1 MAESVELPSR
11 LAILPFRNKVL
22 LPGAIIR
29 IRCTSPS
36 SVKLVE
42 QELWQRE
49 EKGLIGILPVRDAAA
64 ASSSETASVG
74 PTLSQGKTRL
84 GSDSSERSS
93 KTQASTS
100 SDNVK
105 LDGKHQ
111 QEVFHWHNRG
121 VAARALHLSRGVE
134 KPSGRV
140 TYIVVLEGLCRFNL
154 NELITRGTY
163 YTARVSPLE
172 MTNAVSLISVLNYFL
187 SLDILL
193 ELEQVDQDP
202 DFIAL
207 SRQFKATA
215 MELISVL
222 EQKQKTGGKT
232 KVLLE
237 TVPVH
242 KLADIFVA
250 SFEISFEEQLSMLDS
265 VDLKVRLSKA
275 TELVD
280 RHLQSIRVAEKITQK
295 VEGQLS
301 KSQKEFLLR
310 QQTKM
315 RSAIRLCLMLNIY
328 KCVANFLAKMV
339 SHQAALETQWMT
351 YPPGLRNRLL
361 GDLVGAVSMRA
372 IKEEL
377 GDNDDDEDDVAAL
390 ERKMQSAGMPSN
402 IWKHAQR
409 ELRRLKKMQ
418 PQQPGYNSSR
428 VYLEL
433 LADLPWQTVS
443 EEHELDL
450 KAAKEHLDNDHY
462 GLVKIKQRI
471 IEYLAVR
478 KLKPDARGP
487 VLCFVG
493 PPGVGKTSLASS
505 IAAALGRKFVRISLG
520 GIKDEADIRGH
531 RRTYIGSMPG
541 RLIDGIKRVGVCNPV
556 MLLDEIDKTGSDVRG
571 DPAAALLEV
580 LDPEQNN
587 TFNDHYL
594 NVPFDLS
601 KVIFVATANRMQPIP
616 PPLLDRMEVIELP
629 GYTPE
634 EKLRIAMQYLIPR
647 VLDQHG
653 LSSEFLQIPEGMVKL
668 VIQRYT
674 REAGVRNLE
683 RNLAALARAAAVRVV
698 EQEQAVPLRKDMHQL
713 ASPLLDNRL
722 AEGAE
727 LEMEVIP
734 MNENKHEISNTFSI
748 ASPLVV
754 DEPMLEKVLG
764 PPRFDDK
771 EAAERVAS
779 PGISVGLVWTAFG
792 GEVQFV
798 EATATAGK
806 GELHLT
812 GQLGDVIKESAQ
824 IALTWVRARATD
836 LKLAAANETNFLKGR
851 DVHIHFPAGAVPK
864 DGPSAGVTLVT
875 ALVSLF
881 SQKRVR
887 ADTAMT
893 GEMTLRGLVLP
904 VGGIKDKFYVVVS
917 VLAANANTFAVIV
930 FSYIIYR
937 AKLLGMLFDSLMPN
951 SVQFLKKFKSCCKM
965 ECGDW
970 KILAAHR
977 YGIKRVILPERNLK
991 DLVEVPAAVLGSL
1004 EVMFLFEA
1012 YCLSALSVHVEQRF
1026 TGLLWNCS
1034 ILPAKQMEDVLEQ
1047 AFEGG
1052 CPWRQHSKL

>member
-1 MAESVELPSR
+1 MVESVELPSR
-11 LAILPFRNKVL
+11 LGILPFRNKVL

-29 IRCTSPS
+29 IRCTSSS

-49 EKGLIGILPVRDAAA
+49 EKGLIGILPVRDDADAPA
-64 ASSSETASVG
+64 IV
-74 PTLSQGKTRL
+74 PVLSQGV
-84 GSDSSERSS
+84 GSDSGDRSS
-93 KTQASTS
+93 RVQSGTS
-100 SDNVK
+100 DSQRV
-105 LDGKHQ
+105 DGKNH
-111 QEVFHWHNRG
+111 QEVIQWHSRG
-121 VAARALHLSRGVE
+121 VAARALQLSRGVE

-140 TYIVVLEGLCRFNL
+140 TYTVVLEGLCRFTVQ
-154 NELITRGTY
+154 ELSTRGTY
-163 YTARVSPLE
+163 YTARISPSE
-172 MTNAVSLISVLNYFL
+172 MTKA
-187 SLDILL
+187 
-193 ELEQVDQDP
+193 EMEQVEQDP
-202 DFIAL
+202 DFISL

-222 EQKQKTGGKT
+222 EQKQKTGGRT

-250 SFEISFEEQLSMLDS
+250 SFEMSFEEQLSMLDS
-265 VDLKVRLSKA
+265 VDLRVRLSKA
-275 TELVD
+275 MELVD

-310 QQTKM
+310 QQ
-315 RSAIRLCLMLNIY
+315 
-328 KCVANFLAKMV
+328 
-339 SHQAALETQWMT
+339 
-351 YPPGLRNRLL
+351 
-361 GDLVGAVSMRA
+361 MRA

-377 GDNDDDEDDVAAL
+377 GDDDDEDDLVAL
-390 ERKMQSAGMPSN
+390 ERKMQSAEMPAN

-409 ELRRLKKMQ
+409 ELRSLKKMQ
-418 PQQPGYNSSR
+418 PQQPGYNSLR

-433 LADLPWQTVS
+433 LADLPWKKAT
-443 EEHELDL
+443 EENELDL
-450 KAAKEHLDNDHY
+450 KAAKERLDSDHY
-462 GLVKIKQRI
+462 GLVKVKQRI

-520 GIKDEADIRGH
+520 GVKDEADIRGH

-541 RLIDGIKRVGVCNPV
+541 RLIDGLKRVSVCNPV

-571 DPAAALLEV
+571 DPASALLEV
-580 LDPEQNN
+580 LDPEQNKK
-587 TFNDHYL
+587 FSDHYL

-601 KVIFVATANRMQPIP
+601 KVVFVATANRMQPIP

-634 EKLRIAMQYLIPR
+634 EKLKIAMHHLIPR
-647 VLDQHG
+647 VLEQHG
-653 LSSEFLQIPEGMVKL
+653 LSAEFLQIPEAMVKL
-668 VIQRYT
+668 VVQRYT

-698 EQEQAVPLRKDMHQL
+698 ERDQTVPLNKDVHQVS
-713 ASPLLDNRL
+713 SPLLENRL
-722 AEGAE
+722 SDGAE
-727 LEMEVIP
+727 VDMEVIP
-734 MNENKHEISNTFSI
+734 IGADHEIPNPLRI

-754 DEPMLEKVLG
+754 DEAMLEKVLG
-764 PPRFDDK
+764 PPRFDDR
-771 EAAERVAS
+771 EAAERVIS
-779 PGISVGLVWTAFG
+779 PGISVGLVWTAVG

-798 EATATAGK
+798 EATAMSGK

-836 LKLAAANETNFLKGR
+836 LKLASACESNLLEGR
-851 DVHIHFPAGAVPK
+851 DIHIHFPAGAVPK

-881 SQKRVR
+881 GQKRVR

-904 VGGIKDKFYVVVS
+904 VGGIKDK
-917 VLAANANTFAVIV
+917 
-930 FSYIIYR
+930 
-937 AKLLGMLFDSLMPN
+937 
-951 SVQFLKKFKSCCKM
+951 
-965 ECGDW
+965 
-970 KILAAHR
+970 ILAAHR

-991 DLVEVPAAVLGSL
+991 DLVEVPSGVLASL
-1004 EVMFLFEA
+1004 EI
-1012 YCLSALSVHVEQRF
+1012 
-1026 TGLLWNCS
+1026 LL
-1034 ILPAKQMEDVLEQ
+1034 AKRMEDVLEQ

-1052 CPWRQHSKL
+1052 CPWRLHSKL

>member
-49 EKGLIGILPVRDAAA
+49 EKGLIGILPVRDSAESATSGTA
-64 ASSSETASVG
+64 VSSGMSGE
-74 PTLSQGKTRL
+74 
-84 GSDSSERSS
+84 SDSH
-93 KTQASTS
+93 
-100 SDNVK
+100 K
-105 LDGKHQ
+105 LDSKNQ
-111 QEVFHWHNRG
+111 QEVIHWHDRG

-140 TYIVVLEGLCRFNL
+140 TYIVVLEGLCRFNVQ
-154 NELITRGTY
+154 ELSTRGTY
-163 YTARVSPLE
+163 YTARI
-172 MTNAVSLISVLNYFL
+172 T
-187 SLDILL
+187 SLDMTKGEL
-193 ELEQVDQDP
+193 ELIEQDQE
-202 DFIAL
+202 FVAL

-215 MELISVL
+215 MELISIL
-222 EQKQKTGGKT
+222 EQVKFEASFSLKYFPALLNFLKQKTGGRT

-237 TVPVH
+237 TVPIH

-265 VDLKVRLSKA
+265 VDVKVRLSKA

-310 QQTKM
+310 QQ
-315 RSAIRLCLMLNIY
+315 
-328 KCVANFLAKMV
+328 
-339 SHQAALETQWMT
+339 
-351 YPPGLRNRLL
+351 
-361 GDLVGAVSMRA
+361 MRA

-377 GDNDDDEDDVAAL
+377 GDNDDEEDDLVAL
-390 ERKMQSAGMPSN
+390 ERKMQGAGMPAS
-402 IWKHAQR
+402 IWKHALR

-433 LADLPWQTVS
+433 LADLPWEKAS
-443 EEHELDL
+443 PELELDL
-450 KAAKEHLDNDHY
+450 KAAKERLDADHY
-462 GLVKIKQRI
+462 GLLKVKQRI

-505 IAAALGRKFVRISLG
+505 IAAALGRKFIRISLG
-520 GIKDEADIRGH
+520 GVKDEADIRGH

-541 RLIDGIKRVGVCNPV
+541 RLVDGLKRVGVHNPV

-571 DPAAALLEV
+571 DPASALLEV
-580 LDPEQNN
+580 LDPEQNK

-634 EKLRIAMQYLIPR
+634 EKLKIAIRHLIPR

-653 LSSEFLQIPEGMVKL
+653 LSSDFLQIPEDMVKL

-683 RNLAALARAAAVRVV
+683 RNLAALARAAAVKVA
-698 EQEQAVPLRKDMHQL
+698 EQEHRVPFAKDVQRL
-713 ASPLLDNRL
+713 SSPLLDDKL
-722 AEGAE
+722 AESAE
-727 LEMEVIP
+727 VEMEVIP
-734 MNENKHEISNTFSI
+734 MGVNNHDISGAFRV
-748 ASPLVV
+748 ASPMVV
-754 DEPMLEKVLG
+754 DEPMVEKVLG
-764 PPRFDDK
+764 PPRYDDR
-771 EAAERVAS
+771 ETAERVAN
-779 PGISVGLVWTAFG
+779 PGVSVGLVWTAFG

-798 EATATAGK
+798 EATAMVGK
-806 GELHLT
+806 GDLHLT

-824 IALTWVRARATD
+824 IALTWVRARATE
-836 LKLAAANETNFLKGR
+836 LKLAISEETNLLEGR
-851 DVHIHFPAGAVPK
+851 DIHIHFPAGAVPK

-875 ALVSLF
+875 SLVSLF
-881 SQKRVR
+881 SKKRVR

-893 GEMTLRGLVLP
+893 GEMTLRGMVLP
-904 VGGIKDKFYVVVS
+904 VGGVKDKV
-917 VLAANANTFAVIV
+917 
-930 FSYIIYR
+930 
-937 AKLLGMLFDSLMPN
+937 
-951 SVQFLKKFKSCCKM
+951 
-965 ECGDW
+965 
-970 KILAAHR
+970 LAAHR

-991 DLVEVPAAVLGSL
+991 DLAEVPATVLSSL
-1004 EVMFLFEA
+1004 EI
-1012 YCLSALSVHVEQRF
+1012 
-1026 TGLLWNCS
+1026 
-1034 ILPAKQMEDVLEQ
+1034 ILAKRVEDVLDQ

-1052 CPWRQHSKL
+1052 CPWRQQSKL

>member
-11 LAILPFRNKVL
+11 LGILPFRNKVL

-49 EKGLIGILPVRDAAA
+49 EKGLIGILPVRDAA
-64 ASSSETASVG
+64 ETTTAIG
-74 PTLSQGKTRL
+74 PVLSQDV

-93 KTQASTS
+93 RVHVGASDS
-100 SDNVK
+100 HRLDVK
-105 LDGKHQ
+105 NQ
-111 QEVFHWHNRG
+111 QENMHWHTRG

-140 TYIVVLEGLCRFNL
+140 TYIVVLEGLCRFSVQ
-154 NELITRGTY
+154 ELSTRGTY
-163 YTARVSPLE
+163 YTARISPLE
-172 MTNAVSLISVLNYFL
+172 MTKA
-187 SLDILL
+187 
-193 ELEQVDQDP
+193 EMEQVGQDP
-202 DFIAL
+202 DFMTL
-207 SRQFKATA
+207 SRQFKAAAT
-215 MELISVL
+215 ELISVL
-222 EQKQKTGGKT
+222 EQKQKTEGRT

-310 QQTKM
+310 QQ
-315 RSAIRLCLMLNIY
+315 
-328 KCVANFLAKMV
+328 
-339 SHQAALETQWMT
+339 
-351 YPPGLRNRLL
+351 
-361 GDLVGAVSMRA
+361 MRA

-433 LADLPWQTVS
+433 LADLPWQKAS

-450 KAAKEHLDNDHY
+450 KAAKEHLDSDHY
-462 GLVKIKQRI
+462 GLVKVKQRI

-493 PPGVGKTSLASS
+493 PPGVGKTSLALS
-505 IAAALGRKFVRISLG
+505 IAAALGRKFIRISLG
-520 GIKDEADIRGH
+520 GVKDEADIRGH

-541 RLIDGIKRVGVCNPV
+541 RLIDGLKRVAVCNPV

-571 DPAAALLEV
+571 DPASALLEV

-587 TFNDHYL
+587 AFNDHYL

-601 KVIFVATANRMQPIP
+601 KVVFVATANRLQPIP

-634 EKLRIAMQYLIPR
+634 EKLKIAMRHLIPR
-647 VLDQHG
+647 VLEQHG
-653 LSSEFLQIPEGMVKL
+653 LSSELLQIPEAMVKH

-683 RNLAALARAAAVRVV
+683 RSLAALARAAAVRVA
-698 EQEQAVPLRKDMHQL
+698 EQEQAVPLSKDVHRL
-713 ASPLLDNRL
+713 ASPLLENRL
-722 AEGAE
+722 ADGGEV
-727 LEMEVIP
+727 EMEVIP
-734 MNENKHEISNTFSI
+734 MAVNNHEISSAFRI

-754 DEPMLEKVLG
+754 DEAMLEKVLG
-764 PPRFDDK
+764 PPRFDDR
-771 EAAERVAS
+771 EAAERVAT
-779 PGISVGLVWTAFG
+779 PGVSVGLVWTAFG

-798 EATATAGK
+798 EATATVGK

-836 LKLAAANETNFLKGR
+836 LKLAASEGISLLEGR

-881 SQKRVR
+881 SQKRMR

-904 VGGIKDKFYVVVS
+904 VGGVKD
-917 VLAANANTFAVIV
+917 
-930 FSYIIYR
+930 
-937 AKLLGMLFDSLMPN
+937 
-951 SVQFLKKFKSCCKM
+951 
-965 ECGDW
+965 

-977 YGIKRVILPERNLK
+977 CGVKRVILPERNLK
-991 DLVEVPAAVLGSL
+991 DLVEVPTEVLANM
-1004 EVMFLFEA
+1004 EI
-1012 YCLSALSVHVEQRF
+1012 
-1026 TGLLWNCS
+1026 LL
-1034 ILPAKQMEDVLEQ
+1034 AKQMEDVLEQ

>member
-1 MAESVELPSR
+1 S
-11 LAILPFRNKVL
+11 
-22 LPGAIIR
+22 
-29 IRCTSPS
+29 
-36 SVKLVE
+36 
-42 QELWQRE
+42 
-49 EKGLIGILPVRDAAA
+49 
-64 ASSSETASVG
+64 
-74 PTLSQGKTRL
+74 
-84 GSDSSERSS
+84 
-93 KTQASTS
+93 
-100 SDNVK
+100 
-105 LDGKHQ
+105 
-111 QEVFHWHNRG
+111 RG

-140 TYIVVLEGLCRFNL
+140 TYIVVLEGLCRFSVQ
-154 NELITRGTY
+154 ELSKRGMY
-163 YTARVSPLE
+163 YTARISPAE
-172 MTNAVSLISVLNYFL
+172 MTKT
-187 SLDILL
+187 
-193 ELEQVDQDP
+193 EMEQVEHDP
-202 DFIAL
+202 DFVTL

-215 MELISVL
+215 MELISIL
-222 EQKQKTGGKT
+222 EQKQKTGGRT
-232 KVLLE
+232 KALLE

-250 SFEISFEEQLSMLDS
+250 SFEISFEEQLCMLDS
-265 VDLKVRLSKA
+265 VDLKVRLLKA

-310 QQTKM
+310 QQ
-315 RSAIRLCLMLNIY
+315 
-328 KCVANFLAKMV
+328 
-339 SHQAALETQWMT
+339 
-351 YPPGLRNRLL
+351 
-361 GDLVGAVSMRA
+361 MRA

-402 IWKHAQR
+402 VWKHAQR

-428 VYLEL
+428 AYLEL
-433 LADLPWQTVS
+433 LAELPWQNASEVS
-443 EEHELDL
+443 ELDL
-450 KAAKEHLDNDHY
+450 KAAKERLDNDHY
-462 GLVKIKQRI
+462 GLVKVKQRI

-505 IAAALGRKFVRISLG
+505 IAAALGRKFIRISLG
-520 GIKDEADIRGH
+520 GVKDEADIRGH

-541 RLIDGIKRVGVCNPV
+541 RLIDGLKKVGVCNPV

-571 DPAAALLEV
+571 DPASALLEV
-580 LDPEQNN
+580 LDPEQNG
-587 TFNDHYL
+587 TFNDQYPSLGSLASFYSYL

-601 KVIFVATANRMQPIP
+601 KVIFVATANRAQPIP
-616 PPLLDRMEVIELP
+616 APLLDRMEVIELP

-634 EKLRIAMQYLIPR
+634 EKLRIAMRHLIPR

-653 LSSEFLQIPEGMVKL
+653 LSSDFLQIPEDAVKL
-668 VIQRYT
+668 IIQRYT

-683 RNLAALARAAAVRVV
+683 RHLAALARAAAVRLA
-698 EQEQAVPLRKDMHQL
+698 EQDQTVPLSKDVQRL
-713 ASPLLDNRL
+713 ATPLLENRL
-722 AEGAE
+722 SEGAE
-727 LEMEVIP
+727 MEMEVIP
-734 MNENKHEISNTFSI
+734 IGENGHEISNGFRA
-748 ASPLVV
+748 ASLVV
-754 DEPMLEKVLG
+754 DEAMLEKVLG

-779 PGISVGLVWTAFG
+779 PGITVGLVWTTFG

-798 EATATAGK
+798 EATSMAGK

-824 IALTWVRARATD
+824 IALTWVRARATN
-836 LKLAAANETNFLKGR
+836 LKSADGQEISLLEGK
-851 DVHIHFPAGAVPK
+851 DIHIHFPAGAVPK

-875 ALVSLF
+875 TLVSLF
-881 SQKRVR
+881 SQQRVR

-904 VGGIKDKFYVVVS
+904 VGGIKD
-917 VLAANANTFAVIV
+917 
-930 FSYIIYR
+930 
-937 AKLLGMLFDSLMPN
+937 
-951 SVQFLKKFKSCCKM
+951 
-965 ECGDW
+965 

-991 DLVEVPAAVLGSL
+991 DLVEVPATVLASL
-1004 EVMFLFEA
+1004 EI
-1012 YCLSALSVHVEQRF
+1012 
-1026 TGLLWNCS
+1026 LL
-1034 ILPAKQMEDVLEQ
+1034 AKTMEDVLEQ

-1052 CPWRQHSKL
+1052 SPWKQHSRL

>member
-1 MAESVELPSR
+1 MAESVELPGR
-11 LAILPFRNKVL
+11 LGILPFRNKVL

-49 EKGLIGILPVRDAAA
+49 EKGLIGILPVRDAA
-64 ASSSETASVG
+64 ETAAAVV
-74 PTLSQGKTRL
+74 PMLSQGV
-84 GSDSSERSS
+84 GSDSGERS
-93 KTQASTS
+93 TRVQVGTS
-100 SDNVK
+100 DSQRLDVK
-105 LDGKHQ
+105 NQ
-111 QEVFHWHNRG
+111 QENIQWHPRG

-140 TYIVVLEGLCRFNL
+140 TYTVILEGLCRFSVQ
-154 NELITRGTY
+154 ELSTRGTY
-163 YTARVSPLE
+163 YTARISPLE
-172 MTNAVSLISVLNYFL
+172 MTKT
-187 SLDILL
+187 
-193 ELEQVDQDP
+193 EMEQVEQDP
-202 DFIAL
+202 DFITL

-222 EQKQKTGGKT
+222 EQKQKTGGRT

-275 TELVD
+275 TEIVD

-310 QQTKM
+310 QQ
-315 RSAIRLCLMLNIY
+315 
-328 KCVANFLAKMV
+328 
-339 SHQAALETQWMT
+339 
-351 YPPGLRNRLL
+351 
-361 GDLVGAVSMRA
+361 MRA

-433 LADLPWQTVS
+433 LADLPWQNAS
-443 EEHELDL
+443 EELELDL
-450 KAAKEHLDNDHY
+450 KAAKEHLDSDHY
-462 GLVKIKQRI
+462 GLVKVKQRI

-520 GIKDEADIRGH
+520 GVKDEADIRGH

-541 RLIDGIKRVGVCNPV
+541 RLIEGLKRVAVCNPV
-556 MLLDEIDKTGSDVRG
+556 MLLDEIDKTGVDVRG
-571 DPAAALLEV
+571 DPASALLEV
-580 LDPEQNN
+580 LDPEQNR

-601 KVIFVATANRMQPIP
+601 KVVFVATANRVQPIP

-634 EKLRIAMQYLIPR
+634 EKLKIAMRHLIPR

-653 LSSEFLQIPEGMVKL
+653 LSSEFLQIPEDMVKL

-683 RNLAALARAAAVRVV
+683 RNLAALARAAAVRVA
-698 EQEQAVPLRKDMHQL
+698 EQEQAVPLSKDVHQL
-713 ASPLLDNRL
+713 GSPLLENRL
-722 AEGAE
+722 ADADGGEV
-727 LEMEVIP
+727 EMEVIP
-734 MNENKHEISNTFSI
+734 MSVNNHEISNTFRI

-754 DEPMLEKVLG
+754 DEAMLEKVLG

-771 EAAERVAS
+771 ETAERVAS
-779 PGISVGLVWTAFG
+779 PGVSVGLVWTTFG

-798 EATATAGK
+798 EATAMVGN

-824 IALTWVRARATD
+824 IALTWVRARAAD
-836 LKLAAANETNFLKGR
+836 LKLAASEDISILEGR
-851 DVHIHFPAGAVPK
+851 DIHIHFPAGAVPK

-881 SQKRVR
+881 SQRRVR

-893 GEMTLRGLVLP
+893 GEITLRGLVLP
-904 VGGIKDKFYVVVS
+904 VGGVKDK
-917 VLAANANTFAVIV
+917 
-930 FSYIIYR
+930 
-937 AKLLGMLFDSLMPN
+937 
-951 SVQFLKKFKSCCKM
+951 
-965 ECGDW
+965 
-970 KILAAHR
+970 
-977 YGIKRVILPERNLK
+977 
-991 DLVEVPAAVLGSL
+991 
-1004 EVMFLFEA
+1004 
-1012 YCLSALSVHVEQRF
+1012 
-1026 TGLLWNCS
+1026 
-1034 ILPAKQMEDVLEQ
+1034 
-1047 AFEGG
+1047 
-1052 CPWRQHSKL
+1052 

>member
-49 EKGLIGILPVRDAAA
+49 EKGLIGVLPVRD
-64 ASSSETASVG
+64 SEAVLVGSVLSPG
-74 PTLSQGKTRL
+74 MGNDSGERSLKAPAETLS
-84 GSDSSERSS
+84 DSH
-93 KTQASTS
+93 KQ
-100 SDNVK
+100 
-105 LDGKHQ
+105 DGKNQ
-111 QEVFHWHNRG
+111 QDLIHWHNRG

-140 TYIVVLEGLCRFNL
+140 TYIVVLEGLCRFSVQDL
-154 NELITRGTY
+154 SARGTY
-163 YTARVSPLE
+163 YVARISRLD
-172 MTNAVSLISVLNYFL
+172 MTKAEF
-187 SLDILL
+187 
-193 ELEQVDQDP
+193 EQAEQDP
-202 DFIAL
+202 DLISL

-222 EQKQKTGGKT
+222 EQKQKTVGRT

-242 KLADIFVA
+242 RLADIFVA

-275 TELVD
+275 TELVE

-301 KSQKEFLLR
+301 KSQKEYLLR
-310 QQTKM
+310 QQ
-315 RSAIRLCLMLNIY
+315 
-328 KCVANFLAKMV
+328 
-339 SHQAALETQWMT
+339 
-351 YPPGLRNRLL
+351 
-361 GDLVGAVSMRA
+361 MRA

-377 GDNDDDEDDVAAL
+377 GDNDDDEDDLVAL
-390 ERKMQSAGMPSN
+390 ERKMQSAGMPPN

-409 ELRRLKKMQ
+409 ELRRLRKMQ
-418 PQQPGYNSSR
+418 PQQPGYSSSR
-428 VYLEL
+428 GYLEL
-433 LADLPWQTVS
+433 LADLPWQKVS
-443 EEHELDL
+443 EESELDL
-450 KAAKEHLDNDHY
+450 RAAKERLDSDHY
-462 GLVKIKQRI
+462 GLVKVKQRI

-505 IAAALGRKFVRISLG
+505 IAAALNRKFVRISLG
-520 GIKDEADIRGH
+520 GVKDEADIRGH

-541 RLIDGIKRVGVCNPV
+541 RLIDGLKRVAVSNPV

-571 DPAAALLEV
+571 DPASALLEV
-580 LDPEQNN
+580 LDPEQNK

-601 KVIFVATANRMQPIP
+601 KVIFVATANRIQPIP

-634 EKLRIAMQYLIPR
+634 EKLKIAMKHLIPR

-653 LSSEFLQIPEGMVKL
+653 LSSDYLQIPEDIVKL

-683 RNLAALARAAAVRVV
+683 RSLAALARDAAVKVAG
-698 EQEQAVPLRKDMHQL
+698 QETMQL
-713 ASPLLDNRL
+713 SKGVNPIAAPLLDTRL
-722 AEGAE
+722 SDGAE
-727 LEMEVIP
+727 VEMEVIP
-734 MNENKHEISNTFSI
+734 MGVNGNEISNALRSTP
-748 ASPLVV
+748 ALVV
-754 DEPMLEKVLG
+754 DEAMLEKVLG
-764 PPRFDDK
+764 PPRFDDR
-771 EAAERVAS
+771 ETAERVAT
-779 PGISVGLVWTAFG
+779 PGVSVGLVWTSFG

-798 EATATAGK
+798 EATTMVGK
-806 GELHLT
+806 GDLHLT

-824 IALTWVRARATD
+824 IALTWVRARAAD
-836 LKLAAANETNFLKGR
+836 LKLASPNEINLLENR
-851 DVHIHFPAGAVPK
+851 DIHIHFPAGAVPK

-875 ALVSLF
+875 SLVSLF
-881 SQKRVR
+881 SQRKVR

-904 VGGIKDKFYVVVS
+904 VGGIKDKV
-917 VLAANANTFAVIV
+917 
-930 FSYIIYR
+930 
-937 AKLLGMLFDSLMPN
+937 
-951 SVQFLKKFKSCCKM
+951 
-965 ECGDW
+965 
-970 KILAAHR
+970 LAAHR

-991 DLVEVPAAVLGSL
+991 DLVEVPPAILSGMEIVL
-1004 EVMFLFEA
+1004 
-1012 YCLSALSVHVEQRF
+1012 
-1026 TGLLWNCS
+1026 
-1034 ILPAKQMEDVLEQ
+1034 AKRMEDVLEQ
-1047 AFEGG
+1047 AFEDE
-1052 CPWRQHSKL
+1052 CPWKHRRSKL

>member
-1 MAESVELPSR
+1 MAESVELPGR
-11 LAILPFRNKVL
+11 LAILPFRNQVL
-22 LPGAIIR
+22 LPGAFIR
-29 IRCTSPS
+29 IRCTSHT

-49 EKGLIGILPVRDAAA
+49 EKGLIGILPVRDAAEMT
-64 ASSSETASVG
+64 SMDSV
-74 PTLSQGKTRL
+74 LSQGVASEC
-84 GSDSSERSS
+84 GERSS
-93 KTQASTS
+93 KVQINTS
-100 SDNVK
+100 DALKV
-105 LDGKHQ
+105 DGKNHP
-111 QEVFHWHNRG
+111 EVIHWHKRG

-140 TYIVVLEGLCRFNL
+140 TYIVVLEGLCRFNVDEL
-154 NELITRGTY
+154 NTRGPY
-163 YTARVSPLE
+163 CTAKISPLE
-172 MTNAVSLISVLNYFL
+172 MTKA
-187 SLDILL
+187 
-193 ELEQVDQDP
+193 EMEQVEQDP
-202 DFIAL
+202 EFVTL

-222 EQKQKTGGKT
+222 EQKQKTGGRI

-237 TVPVH
+237 TLPLH

-250 SFEISFEEQLSMLDS
+250 SFEMSLEEQLSMLDS
-265 VDLKVRLSKA
+265 VDPKVRLSKA

-310 QQTKM
+310 QQ
-315 RSAIRLCLMLNIY
+315 
-328 KCVANFLAKMV
+328 
-339 SHQAALETQWMT
+339 
-351 YPPGLRNRLL
+351 
-361 GDLVGAVSMRA
+361 MRA

-377 GDNDDDEDDVAAL
+377 GDNDDDEDDLAAL

-433 LADLPWQTVS
+433 LADLPWQKAS
-443 EEHELDL
+443 EEQELDL
-450 KAAKEHLDNDHY
+450 KAAKDRLDSDHY
-462 GLVKIKQRI
+462 GLVKVKQRI

-505 IAAALGRKFVRISLG
+505 IASALGRKFVRISLG
-520 GIKDEADIRGH
+520 GVKDEADIRGH

-541 RLIDGIKRVGVCNPV
+541 RLIDGLKRVGVCNPV

-571 DPAAALLEV
+571 DPASALLEV
-580 LDPEQNN
+580 LDLEQNKS
-587 TFNDHYL
+587 FNDHYL
-594 NVPFDLS
+594 NVPYDLS
-601 KVIFVATANRMQPIP
+601 KVIFVATANRAQPIP

-629 GYTPE
+629 GYTAE
-634 EKLRIAMQYLIPR
+634 EKLRIAMQHLIPR

-653 LSSEFLQIPEGMVKL
+653 LSSEYLQIPEAMVKL
-668 VIQRYT
+668 VIERYT

-683 RNLAALARAAAVRVV
+683 RNLAALARAAAVRVA
-698 EQEQAVPLRKDMHQL
+698 EQEQAVSISKDVQKL

-727 LEMEVIP
+727 MEMEVLPIGV
-734 MNENKHEISNTFSI
+734 NNHEISNTFKIS
-748 ASPLVV
+748 SLLVV
-754 DEPMLEKVLG
+754 DEAMLEKILG
-764 PPRFDDK
+764 PPRFDDQ
-771 EAAERVAS
+771 EAADRVAT
-779 PGISVGLVWTAFG
+779 PGVSVGLVWTTFG

-798 EATATAGK
+798 EATAMVGT

-824 IALTWVRARATD
+824 IALTWVRARVAD
-836 LKLAAANETNFLKGR
+836 LKLAAAEETNLLQGR
-851 DVHIHFPAGAVPK
+851 DIHIHFPAGAVPK

-881 SQKRVR
+881 SQKSVR

-904 VGGIKDKFYVVVS
+904 VGGIKDK
-917 VLAANANTFAVIV
+917 
-930 FSYIIYR
+930 
-937 AKLLGMLFDSLMPN
+937 
-951 SVQFLKKFKSCCKM
+951 
-965 ECGDW
+965 
-970 KILAAHR
+970 ILAAHR
-977 YGIKRVILPERNLK
+977 HGIKRVILPERNLK
-991 DLVEVPAAVLGSL
+991 DLVEVPASVLSSL
-1004 EVMFLFEA
+1004 EVL
-1012 YCLSALSVHVEQRF
+1012 V
-1026 TGLLWNCS
+1026 
-1034 ILPAKQMEDVLEQ
+1034 AKRMEDVLEH
-1047 AFEGG
+1047 AFDGG
-1052 CPWRQHSKL
+1052 SPWRQHKIRTKFLKSNI

>member
-1 MAESVELPSR
+1 MTESVELPSR

-29 IRCTSPS
+29 IRCTSTS

-49 EKGLIGILPVRDAAA
+49 EKGLIGILSVRDAAEVK
-64 ASSSETASVG
+64 SIG
-74 PTLSQGKTRL
+74 PTISQGT
-84 GSDSSERSS
+84 DSQEQSS
-93 KTQASTS
+93 KIQIGS
-100 SDNVK
+100 SDAHRSDAKN
-105 LDGKHQ
+105 Q
-111 QEVFHWHNRG
+111 SEVVHWHTRG

-140 TYIVVLEGLCRFNL
+140 TYIVVLEGLCRFSVQ
-154 NELITRGTY
+154 ELSIRGPY
-163 YTARVSPLE
+163 HTARISSLE
-172 MTNAVSLISVLNYFL
+172 MTKAEM
-187 SLDILL
+187 
-193 ELEQVDQDP
+193 ELDP

-207 SRQFKATA
+207 SLQFKATA
-215 MELISVL
+215 VELISVL
-222 EQKQKTGGKT
+222 EQKQKTSGRT
-232 KVLLE
+232 KILLE

-242 KLADIFVA
+242 KLADVFVA
-250 SFEISFEEQLSMLDS
+250 SFEMSFEEQLSMLDS
-265 VDLKVRLSKA
+265 VDIKVRLSKA

-310 QQTKM
+310 QQ
-315 RSAIRLCLMLNIY
+315 
-328 KCVANFLAKMV
+328 
-339 SHQAALETQWMT
+339 
-351 YPPGLRNRLL
+351 
-361 GDLVGAVSMRA
+361 MRA

-377 GDNDDDEDDVAAL
+377 GDNDDDEDDLAAL
-390 ERKMQSAGMPSN
+390 ERKMQSAGMPQN
-402 IWKHAQR
+402 IWNHAHR

-418 PQQPGYNSSR
+418 PQQPGYNSSC

-433 LADLPWQTVS
+433 LADLPWQKTS
-443 EEHELDL
+443 DEHELDL
-450 KAAKEHLDNDHY
+450 RAARERMDSDHY
-462 GLVKIKQRI
+462 GLVKVKQRI
-471 IEYLAVR
+471 VEYLAVR

-520 GIKDEADIRGH
+520 GVKDEADIRGH

-541 RLIDGIKRVGVCNPV
+541 RLIEGLKRVAVCNPV

-571 DPAAALLEV
+571 DPASALLEV
-580 LDPEQNN
+580 LDPEQNQ

-601 KVIFVATANRMQPIP
+601 KVVFVATANRVQPIP
-616 PPLLDRMEVIELP
+616 PPLRDRMEVIELP

-634 EKLRIAMQYLIPR
+634 EKLKIAMRHLIPR

-653 LSSEFLQIPEGMVKL
+653 LNAKFLQIPEAMVKL

-683 RNLAALARAAAVRVV
+683 RNLAALARAAAVIFA
-698 EQEQAVPLRKDMHQL
+698 EQEQSVSLNKGMQRIAT
-713 ASPLLDNRL
+713 PLLENRL
-722 AEGAE
+722 ADGVDV
-727 LEMEVIP
+727 EMEVIP
-734 MNENKHEISNTFSI
+734 MGVNTHDISNEFRI
-748 ASPLVV
+748 ASALVV
-754 DEPMLEKVLG
+754 DEAMLEKVLG

-771 EAAERVAS
+771 ETAERVANA
-779 PGISVGLVWTAFG
+779 GVSVGLVWTAFG

-798 EATATAGK
+798 EATAMAGK

-824 IALTWVRARATD
+824 IALTWVRARETD
-836 LKLAAANETNFLKGR
+836 LKLAAAEQNNLLQGR
-851 DVHIHFPAGAVPK
+851 DIHIHFPAGAVPK

-904 VGGIKDKFYVVVS
+904 VGGIKDK
-917 VLAANANTFAVIV
+917 
-930 FSYIIYR
+930 
-937 AKLLGMLFDSLMPN
+937 
-951 SVQFLKKFKSCCKM
+951 
-965 ECGDW
+965 
-970 KILAAHR
+970 ILAAHR

-991 DLVEVPAAVLGSL
+991 DLVEVPSQVLASL
-1004 EVMFLFEA
+1004 EI
-1012 YCLSALSVHVEQRF
+1012 
-1026 TGLLWNCS
+1026 LL
-1034 ILPAKQMEDVLEQ
+1034 AKRMEDVLEQ
-1047 AFEGG
+1047 AFDGG
-1052 CPWRQHSKL
+1052 CPWKQHSKL

>member
-1 MAESVELPSR
+1 MADSVELPSR

-49 EKGLIGILPVRDAAA
+49 EKGLIGILPVQDTA
-64 ASSSETASVG
+64 EASVG
-74 PTLSQGKTRL
+74 SMLSQGV
-84 GSDSSERSS
+84 GSESGGDRSS
-93 KTQASTS
+93 KTQVGATS
-100 SDNVK
+100 ESLKV
-105 LDGKHQ
+105 DGKNQ
-111 QEVFHWHNRG
+111 QEVIRWHNRG

-140 TYIVVLEGLCRFNL
+140 TYIVVLEGLCRFSVQ
-154 NELITRGTY
+154 ELSKRGMY
-163 YTARVSPLE
+163 YTARISPAE
-172 MTNAVSLISVLNYFL
+172 MTKT
-187 SLDILL
+187 
-193 ELEQVDQDP
+193 EMEQVEHDP
-202 DFIAL
+202 DFVTL

-215 MELISVL
+215 MELISIL
-222 EQKQKTGGKT
+222 EQKQKTGGRT
-232 KVLLE
+232 KALLE

-250 SFEISFEEQLSMLDS
+250 SFEISFEEQLCMLDS
-265 VDLKVRLSKA
+265 VDLKVRLLKA

-310 QQTKM
+310 QQ
-315 RSAIRLCLMLNIY
+315 
-328 KCVANFLAKMV
+328 
-339 SHQAALETQWMT
+339 
-351 YPPGLRNRLL
+351 
-361 GDLVGAVSMRA
+361 MRA

-402 IWKHAQR
+402 VWKHAQR

-428 VYLEL
+428 AYLEL
-433 LADLPWQTVS
+433 LAELPWQNASEVS
-443 EEHELDL
+443 ELDL
-450 KAAKEHLDNDHY
+450 KAAKERLDNDHY
-462 GLVKIKQRI
+462 GLVKVKQRI

-505 IAAALGRKFVRISLG
+505 IAAALGRKFIRISLG
-520 GIKDEADIRGH
+520 GVKDEADIRGH

-541 RLIDGIKRVGVCNPV
+541 RLIDGLKKVGVCNPV

-571 DPAAALLEV
+571 DPASALLEV
-580 LDPEQNN
+580 LDPEQNG

-601 KVIFVATANRMQPIP
+601 KVIFVATANRAQPIP
-616 PPLLDRMEVIELP
+616 APLLDRMEVIELP

-634 EKLRIAMQYLIPR
+634 EKLRIAMRHLIPR

-653 LSSEFLQIPEGMVKL
+653 LSSDFLQIPEDAVKL
-668 VIQRYT
+668 IIQRYT

-683 RNLAALARAAAVRVV
+683 RHLAALARAAAVRLA
-698 EQEQAVPLRKDMHQL
+698 EQDQTVPLSKDVQ
-713 ASPLLDNRL
+713 RL
-722 AEGAE
+722 A
-727 LEMEVIP
+727 
-734 MNENKHEISNTFSI
+734 T
-748 ASPLVV
+748 PL
-754 DEPMLEKVLG
+754 
-764 PPRFDDK
+764 FDDK

-779 PGISVGLVWTAFG
+779 PGITVGLVWTTFG

-798 EATATAGK
+798 EATSMAGK

-824 IALTWVRARATD
+824 IALTWVTYCHIPYGQEISLLEGKD
-836 LKLAAANETNFLKGR
+836 I
-851 DVHIHFPAGAVPK
+851 HIHFPAGAVPK

-875 ALVSLF
+875 TLVSLF
-881 SQKRVR
+881 SQQRVR

-904 VGGIKDKFYVVVS
+904 VGGIKD
-917 VLAANANTFAVIV
+917 
-930 FSYIIYR
+930 
-937 AKLLGMLFDSLMPN
+937 
-951 SVQFLKKFKSCCKM
+951 
-965 ECGDW
+965 

-991 DLVEVPAAVLGSL
+991 DLVEVPATVLASL
-1004 EVMFLFEA
+1004 EI
-1012 YCLSALSVHVEQRF
+1012 
-1026 TGLLWNCS
+1026 LL
-1034 ILPAKQMEDVLEQ
+1034 AKTMEDVLEQ

-1052 CPWRQHSKL
+1052 SPWKQHSRL

>member
-1 MAESVELPSR
+1 MAESVELPGR

-22 LPGAIIR
+22 LPGAFIR
-29 IRCTSPS
+29 IRCTSQS

-49 EKGLIGILPVRDAAA
+49 EKGLIGILPVQDAA
-64 ASSSETASVG
+64 ETTSMDSM
-74 PTLSQGKTRL
+74 LSQGV
-84 GSDSSERSS
+84 GSESGERSS
-93 KTQASTS
+93 NVQVSTS
-100 SDNVK
+100 DAHKV
-105 LDGKHQ
+105 DGKNPS
-111 QEVFHWHNRG
+111 EVIHWHNRG

-140 TYIVVLEGLCRFNL
+140 TYIVVLEGLCRFNIE
-154 NELITRGTY
+154 ELSTRGPY
-163 YTARVSPLE
+163 CTAKISPLE
-172 MTNAVSLISVLNYFL
+172 MTKS
-187 SLDILL
+187 
-193 ELEQVDQDP
+193 EMEQVEQDP
-202 DFIAL
+202 DFVTL
-207 SRQFKATA
+207 SRQFKAIA
-215 MELISVL
+215 MELISIL
-222 EQKQKTGGKT
+222 EQKTGGRI

-237 TVPVH
+237 TLPFH

-250 SFEISFEEQLSMLDS
+250 SFEISFEEQLCMLDS
-265 VDLKVRLSKA
+265 VDPKVRLSKA

-301 KSQKEFLLR
+301 KSQKEYLLR
-310 QQTKM
+310 QQ
-315 RSAIRLCLMLNIY
+315 
-328 KCVANFLAKMV
+328 
-339 SHQAALETQWMT
+339 
-351 YPPGLRNRLL
+351 
-361 GDLVGAVSMRA
+361 MRA

-377 GDNDDDEDDVAAL
+377 GDNDDDEDDLASL
-390 ERKMQSAGMPSN
+390 ERKMQNAGMPSN

-428 VYLEL
+428 VYLDL
-433 LADLPWQTVS
+433 LVDLPWQKAS
-443 EEHELDL
+443 EEQELDL
-450 KAAKEHLDNDHY
+450 KAAKDHLDCDHY

-505 IAAALGRKFVRISLG
+505 IAAALGRKFIRISLG
-520 GIKDEADIRGH
+520 GVKDEADIRGH

-541 RLIDGIKRVGVCNPV
+541 RLIDGLKRVGVCNPV

-571 DPAAALLEV
+571 DPASALLEV
-580 LDPEQNN
+580 LDPEQNKS
-587 TFNDHYL
+587 FNDHYL

-629 GYTPE
+629 GYTAE
-634 EKLRIAMQYLIPR
+634 EKLRIAMQHLIPR

-653 LSSEFLQIPEGMVKL
+653 LSSAFLQIPEDMVKL

-683 RNLAALARAAAVRVV
+683 RNLAALARAAAVRVA
-698 EQEQAVPLRKDMHQL
+698 EREQAVSVSKDVHKIT
-713 ASPLLDNRL
+713 SPLLDNRL

-727 LEMEVIP
+727 MEMEVIP
-734 MNENKHEISNTFSI
+734 MGVNNHEISNAFRI

-754 DEPMLEKVLG
+754 DEAMLEKILG
-764 PPRFDDK
+764 PPRFDDQ
-771 EAAERVAS
+771 EAADRVAT
-779 PGISVGLVWTAFG
+779 PGVSVGLVWTAFG

-798 EATATAGK
+798 EATSVVGN

-824 IALTWVRARATD
+824 IALTWVRARVED
-836 LKLAAANETNFLKGR
+836 LKLAAAEETDLLQGI
-851 DVHIHFPAGAVPK
+851 DIHIHFPAGAVPK

-881 SQKRVR
+881 SQKNVR

-904 VGGIKDKFYVVVS
+904 VGGVKDKV
-917 VLAANANTFAVIV
+917 
-930 FSYIIYR
+930 
-937 AKLLGMLFDSLMPN
+937 
-951 SVQFLKKFKSCCKM
+951 
-965 ECGDW
+965 
-970 KILAAHR
+970 LAAHR

-991 DLVEVPAAVLGSL
+991 DLVEVPVDVLSSL
-1004 EVMFLFEA
+1004 E
-1012 YCLSALSVHVEQRF
+1012 
-1026 TGLLWNCS
+1026 
-1034 ILPAKQMEDVLEQ
+1034 ILAAKRMEDVLEH
-1047 AFEGG
+1047 AFDGG
-1052 CPWRQHSKL
+1052 CPWRQHQHSKL

>member
-11 LAILPFRNKVL
+11 LGILPFRNKVL

-49 EKGLIGILPVRDAAA
+49 EKGLIGILPVRDAA
-64 ASSSETASVG
+64 EPISVG
-74 PTLSQGKTRL
+74 PTLSQGN
-84 GSDSSERSS
+84 GSDSGERVS
-93 KTQASTS
+93 KIQVGAS
-100 SDNVK
+100 DGHK
-105 LDGKHQ
+105 ADGKGQ
-111 QEVFHWHNRG
+111 QEVIHWHTRG

-140 TYIVVLEGLCRFNL
+140 TYIVVLEGLCRFSVQ
-154 NELITRGTY
+154 ELSTRGTY
-163 YTARVSPLE
+163 YTARISSLE
-172 MTNAVSLISVLNYFL
+172 MTKI
-187 SLDILL
+187 
-193 ELEQVDQDP
+193 EMEQVEHDP
-202 DFIAL
+202 DFIIL

-222 EQKQKTGGKT
+222 EQKQKTGGRT

-237 TVPVH
+237 TVPIH

-250 SFEISFEEQLSMLDS
+250 SFEISFEEQLVMLDS

-310 QQTKM
+310 QQ
-315 RSAIRLCLMLNIY
+315 
-328 KCVANFLAKMV
+328 
-339 SHQAALETQWMT
+339 
-351 YPPGLRNRLL
+351 
-361 GDLVGAVSMRA
+361 MRA

-377 GDNDDDEDDVAAL
+377 GDNDDDEDDLVAL

-402 IWKHAQR
+402 IWKHVQR

-428 VYLEL
+428 AYLEI
-433 LADLPWQTVS
+433 LADLPWQKAS
-443 EEHELDL
+443 EELELDL
-450 KAAKEHLDNDHY
+450 KAAKERLDSDHY
-462 GLVKIKQRI
+462 GLVRVKQRI

-520 GIKDEADIRGH
+520 GVKDEADIRGH

-541 RLIDGIKRVGVCNPV
+541 RLIDGLKKVGVCNPV

-571 DPAAALLEV
+571 DPASALLEV
-580 LDPEQNN
+580 LDPEQNKA
-587 TFNDHYL
+587 FNDHYL

-601 KVIFVATANRMQPIP
+601 NVIFVATANRVQPIP

-634 EKLRIAMQYLIPR
+634 EKLRIAMRHLIPR

-653 LSSEFLQIPEGMVKL
+653 LSSEFLQIPEAMVKL

-683 RNLAALARAAAVRVV
+683 RKLAALARAAAVNVA
-698 EQEQAVPLRKDMHQL
+698 EQEEAVPLNKDVHRL
-713 ASPLLDNRL
+713 SSPLLDNRL
-722 AEGAE
+722 ADGAE
-727 LEMEVIP
+727 VEMEVIP
-734 MNENKHEISNTFSI
+734 MGVNNHEISNTFRI

-754 DEPMLEKVLG
+754 DEAMLEKVLG

-771 EAAERVAS
+771 EAAERVAT
-779 PGISVGLVWTAFG
+779 PGVSVGLVWTTFG

-798 EATATAGK
+798 EASRMVGK

-836 LKLAAANETNFLKGR
+836 LLLVTADDINLVEGQ
-851 DVHIHFPAGAVPK
+851 DIHIHFPAGAVPK

-904 VGGIKDKFYVVVS
+904 VGGIKDK
-917 VLAANANTFAVIV
+917 
-930 FSYIIYR
+930 
-937 AKLLGMLFDSLMPN
+937 
-951 SVQFLKKFKSCCKM
+951 
-965 ECGDW
+965 
-970 KILAAHR
+970 ILAAHR
-977 YGIKRVILPERNLK
+977 SGIKRVILPERNLK
-991 DLVEVPAAVLGSL
+991 DLAEVPAAVLANM
-1004 EVMFLFEA
+1004 EI
-1012 YCLSALSVHVEQRF
+1012 
-1026 TGLLWNCS
+1026 LL
-1034 ILPAKQMEDVLEQ
+1034 AKRMEDVLEQ

>member
-1 MAESVELPSR
+1 MAESVELPGR

-22 LPGAIIR
+22 LPGAFIR
-29 IRCTSPS
+29 IRCTSQS

-49 EKGLIGILPVRDAAA
+49 EKGLIGILPVQDAA
-64 ASSSETASVG
+64 ETTSMDSM
-74 PTLSQGKTRL
+74 LSQGV
-84 GSDSSERSS
+84 GSESGERSS
-93 KTQASTS
+93 NVQVSTS
-100 SDNVK
+100 DAHKV
-105 LDGKHQ
+105 DGKNPS
-111 QEVFHWHNRG
+111 EVIHWHNRG

-140 TYIVVLEGLCRFNL
+140 TYIVVLEGLCRFNIEEL
-154 NELITRGTY
+154 NTRGPY
-163 YTARVSPLE
+163 CTAKISPLE
-172 MTNAVSLISVLNYFL
+172 MTKS
-187 SLDILL
+187 
-193 ELEQVDQDP
+193 EMEQVEQDP
-202 DFIAL
+202 DFVTL
-207 SRQFKATA
+207 SRQFKAIA
-215 MELISVL
+215 MELISIL
-222 EQKQKTGGKT
+222 EQKQKTGGRI

-237 TVPVH
+237 TLPFH

-250 SFEISFEEQLSMLDS
+250 SFEISFEEQLCMLDS
-265 VDLKVRLSKA
+265 VDPKVRLSKA

-301 KSQKEFLLR
+301 KSQKEYLLR
-310 QQTKM
+310 QQ
-315 RSAIRLCLMLNIY
+315 
-328 KCVANFLAKMV
+328 
-339 SHQAALETQWMT
+339 
-351 YPPGLRNRLL
+351 
-361 GDLVGAVSMRA
+361 MRA

-377 GDNDDDEDDVAAL
+377 GDNDDDEDDLASL
-390 ERKMQSAGMPSN
+390 ERKMQNAGMPSN

-428 VYLEL
+428 VYLDL
-433 LADLPWQTVS
+433 LADLPWQKAS
-443 EEHELDL
+443 EEQELDL
-450 KAAKEHLDNDHY
+450 KAAKDHLDCDHY

-505 IAAALGRKFVRISLG
+505 IAAALGRKFIRISLG
-520 GIKDEADIRGH
+520 GVKDEADIRGH

-541 RLIDGIKRVGVCNPV
+541 RLIDGLKRVGVCNPV

-571 DPAAALLEV
+571 DPASALLEV
-580 LDPEQNN
+580 LDPEQNKS
-587 TFNDHYL
+587 FNDHYL

-629 GYTPE
+629 GYTAE
-634 EKLRIAMQYLIPR
+634 EKLRIAMQHLIPR

-653 LSSEFLQIPEGMVKL
+653 LSSAFLQIPEDMVKL

-683 RNLAALARAAAVRVV
+683 RNLAALARAAAVRVA
-698 EQEQAVPLRKDMHQL
+698 EREQAVSVSKDVHKIT
-713 ASPLLDNRL
+713 SPLLDNRL

-727 LEMEVIP
+727 MEMEVIP
-734 MNENKHEISNTFSI
+734 MVVNNHEISNAFRI

-754 DEPMLEKVLG
+754 DEAMLEKILG
-764 PPRFDDK
+764 PPRFDDQ
-771 EAAERVAS
+771 EAADRVAT
-779 PGISVGLVWTAFG
+779 PGVSVGLVWTAFG

-798 EATATAGK
+798 EATSVVGN
-806 GELHLT
+806 GELRLT

-824 IALTWVRARATD
+824 IALTWVRARVED
-836 LKLAAANETNFLKGR
+836 LKLAAAEETDLLQGK
-851 DVHIHFPAGAVPK
+851 DIHIHFPAGAVPK

-881 SQKRVR
+881 SQKNVR

-904 VGGIKDKFYVVVS
+904 VGGVKDKV
-917 VLAANANTFAVIV
+917 
-930 FSYIIYR
+930 
-937 AKLLGMLFDSLMPN
+937 
-951 SVQFLKKFKSCCKM
+951 
-965 ECGDW
+965 
-970 KILAAHR
+970 LAAHR

-991 DLVEVPAAVLGSL
+991 DLVEVPADVLSSL
-1004 EVMFLFEA
+1004 EVTFPL
-1012 YCLSALSVHVEQRF
+1012 YL
-1026 TGLLWNCS
+1026 
-1034 ILPAKQMEDVLEQ
+1034 KQKC
-1047 AFEGG
+1047 F
-1052 CPWRQHSKL
+1052 SS

>member
-49 EKGLIGILPVRDAAA
+49 EKGLIGILPVRDAAEIKPVSPA
-64 ASSSETASVG
+64 I
-74 PTLSQGKTRL
+74 SQGVGTDSLDQNSKIQGGL
-84 GSDSSERSS
+84 SDSH
-93 KTQASTS
+93 KPDMKNQN
-100 SDNVK
+100 DV
-105 LDGKHQ
+105 
-111 QEVFHWHNRG
+111 HWHTRG

-134 KPSGRV
+134 KPSGRD
-140 TYIVVLEGLCRFNL
+140 C
-154 NELITRGTY
+154 
-163 YTARVSPLE
+163 SLE
-172 MTNAVSLISVLNYFL
+172 MTKS
-187 SLDILL
+187 DM
-193 ELEQVDQDP
+193 EQVEQDP
-202 DFIAL
+202 DFILL

-222 EQKQKTGGKT
+222 EQKQKTGGRT

-265 VDLKVRLSKA
+265 VDPKVRLSKA

-310 QQTKM
+310 QQ
-315 RSAIRLCLMLNIY
+315 
-328 KCVANFLAKMV
+328 
-339 SHQAALETQWMT
+339 
-351 YPPGLRNRLL
+351 
-361 GDLVGAVSMRA
+361 MRA

-377 GDNDDDEDDVAAL
+377 GDNDDDEDDLATL
-390 ERKMQSAGMPSN
+390 ERKMQSAGMPQHV
-402 IWKHAQR
+402 WKQAHR

-418 PQQPGYNSSR
+418 PQQPGYNSSQ
-428 VYLEL
+428 VYLE
-433 LADLPWQTVS
+433 LADLPWQKAS
-443 EEHELDL
+443 EENELDL
-450 KAAKEHLDNDHY
+450 RAARERLDSDHY
-462 GLVKIKQRI
+462 GLVKVKQRI

-505 IAAALGRKFVRISLG
+505 IAAALDRKFVRISLG
-520 GIKDEADIRGH
+520 GVKDEADIRGH

-541 RLIDGIKRVGVCNPV
+541 RLIDGLKRVGVCNPV
-556 MLLDEIDKTGSDVRG
+556 MLLDEIDKTGSNVRG
-571 DPAAALLEV
+571 DPSSALLEV
-580 LDPEQNN
+580 LDPEQNKA
-587 TFNDHYL
+587 FNDHYL

-601 KVIFVATANRMQPIP
+601 KVVFVATANRAQPIP

-634 EKLRIAMQYLIPR
+634 EKLKIAMKHLIPR
-647 VLDQHG
+647 VLDNNG
-653 LSSEFLQIPEGMVKL
+653 LSSEFLLIPEAMVKL

-683 RNLAALARAAAVRVV
+683 RNLASLARAAAVKVA
-698 EQEQAVPLRKDMHQL
+698 EQEQAVPLNKGVQGL
-713 ASPLLDNRL
+713 ATPLLENRL
-722 AEGAE
+722 ADGAE
-727 LEMEVIP
+727 VEMEVIP
-734 MNENKHEISNTFSI
+734 MGVNNREINTFRM
-748 ASPLVV
+748 ANPLVV
-754 DEPMLEKVLG
+754 DEAMLEKVLG
-764 PPRFDDK
+764 PPRFDGR
-771 EAAERVAS
+771 ETAERVAT
-779 PGISVGLVWTAFG
+779 PGVSVGLVWTAFG

-798 EATATAGK
+798 EATAMVGK

-824 IALTWVRARATD
+824 IALTWVRSRAAD
-836 LKLAAANETNFLKGR
+836 LRLTAAEGINLLKGR

-881 SQKRVR
+881 SQKCVR
-887 ADTAMT
+887 SDTAMT

-904 VGGIKDKFYVVVS
+904 VGGVKDKV
-917 VLAANANTFAVIV
+917 
-930 FSYIIYR
+930 
-937 AKLLGMLFDSLMPN
+937 
-951 SVQFLKKFKSCCKM
+951 
-965 ECGDW
+965 
-970 KILAAHR
+970 LAAHR

-991 DLVEVPAAVLGSL
+991 DLVEVPSSVLENL
-1004 EVMFLFEA
+1004 EI
-1012 YCLSALSVHVEQRF
+1012 
-1026 TGLLWNCS
+1026 LL
-1034 ILPAKQMEDVLEQ
+1034 AKRVEDVLEH
-1047 AFEGG
+1047 AFDGG
-1052 CPWRQHSKL
+1052 FPWRQHSKL

>member
-11 LAILPFRNKVL
+11 LGILPFRNKVL

-49 EKGLIGILPVRDAAA
+49 EKGLIGILPVRDAA
-64 ASSSETASVG
+64 EPTSVG
-74 PTLSQGKTRL
+74 PTLSQGV
-84 GSDSSERSS
+84 GSDSGERVS
-93 KTQASTS
+93 KIQVGAS
-100 SDNVK
+100 DGHK
-105 LDGKHQ
+105 ADGKGQ
-111 QEVFHWHNRG
+111 QEVIHWHTRG

-140 TYIVVLEGLCRFNL
+140 TYIVVLEGLCRFSVQ
-154 NELITRGTY
+154 ELSTRGTY
-163 YTARVSPLE
+163 YTARISSLE
-172 MTNAVSLISVLNYFL
+172 MTKI
-187 SLDILL
+187 
-193 ELEQVDQDP
+193 EMEQVEHDP
-202 DFIAL
+202 DFITL

-222 EQKQKTGGKT
+222 EQKQKTGGRT

-237 TVPVH
+237 TVPIH

-250 SFEISFEEQLSMLDS
+250 SFEISFEEQLVMLDS

-310 QQTKM
+310 QQ
-315 RSAIRLCLMLNIY
+315 
-328 KCVANFLAKMV
+328 
-339 SHQAALETQWMT
+339 
-351 YPPGLRNRLL
+351 
-361 GDLVGAVSMRA
+361 MRA

-377 GDNDDDEDDVAAL
+377 GDNDDDEDDLVAL

-402 IWKHAQR
+402 IWKHVQR

-428 VYLEL
+428 AYLEI
-433 LADLPWQTVS
+433 LADLPWQKAS
-443 EEHELDL
+443 EELELDL
-450 KAAKEHLDNDHY
+450 KSAKERLDSDHY
-462 GLVKIKQRI
+462 GLVRVKQRI

-505 IAAALGRKFVRISLG
+505 IAAALGRKFIRISLG
-520 GIKDEADIRGH
+520 GVKDEADIRGH

-541 RLIDGIKRVGVCNPV
+541 RLIDGLKKVGVCNPV

-571 DPAAALLEV
+571 DPASALLEV
-580 LDPEQNN
+580 LDPEQNKA
-587 TFNDHYL
+587 FNDHYL

-601 KVIFVATANRMQPIP
+601 NVIFVATANRVQPIP

-629 GYTPE
+629 GYTHE
-634 EKLRIAMQYLIPR
+634 EKLRIAMRHLIPR

-653 LSSEFLQIPEGMVKL
+653 LSSEFLQIPEATVKL

-674 REAGVRNLE
+674 REAGVRSLE
-683 RNLAALARAAAVRVV
+683 RKLAALARAAAVNVA
-698 EQEQAVPLRKDMHQL
+698 EQEEAVPLSKDVHRL
-713 ASPLLDNRL
+713 SSPLLDNRL
-722 AEGAE
+722 ADGAE
-727 LEMEVIP
+727 VEMEVIP
-734 MNENKHEISNTFSI
+734 MGVNNHEISNTFRI

-754 DEPMLEKVLG
+754 DEAMLEKVLG

-771 EAAERVAS
+771 EAAERVAT
-779 PGISVGLVWTAFG
+779 PGVSVGLVWTTFG

-798 EATATAGK
+798 EASRMVGK

-824 IALTWVRARATD
+824 IALTWVRSRATD
-836 LKLAAANETNFLKGR
+836 LLLVTADDINLVEGQ
-851 DVHIHFPAGAVPK
+851 DIHIHFPAGAVPK

-904 VGGIKDKFYVVVS
+904 VGGIKDK
-917 VLAANANTFAVIV
+917 
-930 FSYIIYR
+930 
-937 AKLLGMLFDSLMPN
+937 
-951 SVQFLKKFKSCCKM
+951 
-965 ECGDW
+965 
-970 KILAAHR
+970 ILAAHR
-977 YGIKRVILPERNLK
+977 SGIKRVILPERNLK
-991 DLVEVPAAVLGSL
+991 DLAEVPAAVLANL
-1004 EVMFLFEA
+1004 EI
-1012 YCLSALSVHVEQRF
+1012 
-1026 TGLLWNCS
+1026 LL
-1034 ILPAKQMEDVLEQ
+1034 AKRMEDVLEQ

>member
-1 MAESVELPSR
+1 MGESVELPSR

-49 EKGLIGILPVRDAAA
+49 EKGLIGILPVRDSAA
-64 ASSSETASVG
+64 TATSG
-74 PTLSQGKTRL
+74 T
-84 GSDSSERSS
+84 
-93 KTQASTS
+93 ATS
-100 SDNVK
+100 SGAGVESAERGLKNQTGISDTH
-105 LDGKHQ
+105 KHDSKNQ
-111 QEVFHWHNRG
+111 QEVIHWHNRG

-140 TYIVVLEGLCRFNL
+140 TYIVVLEGLCRFNVQ
-154 NELITRGTY
+154 ELSTRGTY
-163 YTARVSPLE
+163 YTARI
-172 MTNAVSLISVLNYFL
+172 T
-187 SLDILL
+187 SLDMTKAEM
-193 ELEQVDQDP
+193 ELIEQDQE
-202 DFIAL
+202 FIAL

-215 MELISVL
+215 MELISIL
-222 EQKQKTGGKT
+222 EQKQKTGGRT

-265 VDLKVRLSKA
+265 VDVKVRLSKA
-275 TELVD
+275 SELVD

-310 QQTKM
+310 QQMK
-315 RSAIRLCLMLNIY
+315 
-328 KCVANFLAKMV
+328 
-339 SHQAALETQWMT
+339 
-351 YPPGLRNRLL
+351 
-361 GDLVGAVSMRA
+361 A

-377 GDNDDDEDDVAAL
+377 GDNDDEEDDLVAL
-390 ERKMQSAGMPSN
+390 ERKMQGAGMPAS
-402 IWKHAQR
+402 IWKHAVR

-433 LADLPWQTVS
+433 LADLPWENASQ
-443 EEHELDL
+443 ELELDL
-450 KAAKEHLDNDHY
+450 KAAKERLDADHY
-462 GLVKIKQRI
+462 GLLKVKQRI

-505 IAAALGRKFVRISLG
+505 IAAALGRKFIRISLG
-520 GIKDEADIRGH
+520 GVKDEADIRGH

-541 RLIDGIKRVGVCNPV
+541 RLIDGLKRVGVRNPV

-571 DPAAALLEV
+571 DPASALLEV
-580 LDPEQNN
+580 LDPEQNKA
-587 TFNDHYL
+587 FNDHYL

-601 KVIFVATANRMQPIP
+601 KVIFVATANRAQPIP

-634 EKLRIAMQYLIPR
+634 EKLKIAIRHLIPR

-653 LSSEFLQIPEGMVKL
+653 LSSDFLQIPEAMVKL

-683 RNLAALARAAAVRVV
+683 RNLSALARAAAVKVA
-698 EQEQAVPLRKDMHQL
+698 EQEHVVPFAKDVQRL
-713 ASPLLDNRL
+713 SSPLLDGKL
-722 AEGAE
+722 AESAE
-727 LEMEVIP
+727 VEMEVIP
-734 MNENKHEISNTFSI
+734 MGVNNHDISNEFRVS
-748 ASPLVV
+748 SPMVV

-764 PPRFDDK
+764 PPRYDDR
-771 EAAERVAS
+771 ETAERVAN
-779 PGISVGLVWTAFG
+779 PGVSVGLVWTQFG

-798 EATATAGK
+798 EATAMVGK
-806 GELHLT
+806 GDLHLT

-824 IALTWVRARATD
+824 IALTWVRARATE
-836 LKLAAANETNFLKGR
+836 LKLAISEETNLLEGR
-851 DVHIHFPAGAVPK
+851 DIHIHFPAGAVPK

-875 ALVSLF
+875 SLVSLF
-881 SQKRVR
+881 SKRRVR

-893 GEMTLRGLVLP
+893 GEMTLRGMVLP
-904 VGGIKDKFYVVVS
+904 VGGVKDKV
-917 VLAANANTFAVIV
+917 
-930 FSYIIYR
+930 
-937 AKLLGMLFDSLMPN
+937 
-951 SVQFLKKFKSCCKM
+951 
-965 ECGDW
+965 
-970 KILAAHR
+970 LAAHR

-991 DLVEVPAAVLGSL
+991 DLVEIPATVLSSL
-1004 EVMFLFEA
+1004 EI
-1012 YCLSALSVHVEQRF
+1012 
-1026 TGLLWNCS
+1026 
-1034 ILPAKQMEDVLEQ
+1034 ILAKRMEDVLDQ

>member
-1 MAESVELPSR
+1 MAESVELPTR
-11 LAILPFRNKVL
+11 LGILPFRNKVL

-49 EKGLIGILPVRDAAA
+49 EKGLIGILPVRDAAEA
-64 ASSSETASVG
+64 AAVG
-74 PTLSQGKTRL
+74 TVLSQG
-84 GSDSSERSS
+84 ERSS
-93 KTQASTS
+93 RIQVGASEPH
-100 SDNVK
+100 K
-105 LDGKHQ
+105 LDGKNQ
-111 QEVFHWHNRG
+111 QEVIHWHTRG

-140 TYIVVLEGLCRFNL
+140 TYTVVLEGLCRFSVQ
-154 NELITRGTY
+154 ELSTRGTY
-163 YTARVSPLE
+163 YTARISPLE
-172 MTNAVSLISVLNYFL
+172 MTKT
-187 SLDILL
+187 
-193 ELEQVDQDP
+193 EMEQVEQDP
-202 DFIAL
+202 DFVTL

-222 EQKQKTGGKT
+222 EQKQKTGGRT

-250 SFEISFEEQLSMLDS
+250 SFEISFEEQLCMLDS

-310 QQTKM
+310 QQ
-315 RSAIRLCLMLNIY
+315 
-328 KCVANFLAKMV
+328 
-339 SHQAALETQWMT
+339 
-351 YPPGLRNRLL
+351 
-361 GDLVGAVSMRA
+361 MRA

-377 GDNDDDEDDVAAL
+377 GDNDDDEDDVVTL

-433 LADLPWQTVS
+433 LADLPWQKAS
-443 EEHELDL
+443 EEPELDL
-450 KAAKEHLDNDHY
+450 RAAKERLDIDHY
-462 GLVKIKQRI
+462 GLVKVKQRI

-505 IAAALGRKFVRISLG
+505 IAAALGRKFIRISLG
-520 GIKDEADIRGH
+520 GVKDEADIRGH

-541 RLIDGIKRVGVCNPV
+541 RLIDGLKRVSVCNPV

-571 DPAAALLEV
+571 DPASALLEV
-580 LDPEQNN
+580 LDPEQNK

-601 KVIFVATANRMQPIP
+601 KVVFVATANRVQPIP
-616 PPLLDRMEVIELP
+616 PALLDRMEVIELP

-634 EKLRIAMQYLIPR
+634 EKLKIAVGHLIPR

-653 LSSEFLQIPEGMVKL
+653 LSSEFLQIPEAMVKL

-683 RNLAALARAAAVRVV
+683 RSLASLARAAAVRVA
-698 EQEQAVPLRKDMHQL
+698 EQGQATPLHKNVHQL
-713 ASPLLDNRL
+713 TSPILENRL
-722 AEGAE
+722 ADGAE
-727 LEMEVIP
+727 VEMEVIP
-734 MNENKHEISNTFSI
+734 MTVNNHDI
-748 ASPLVV
+748 ATAFKVVSPLIV
-754 DEPMLEKVLG
+754 DETMLEKVLG
-764 PPRFDDK
+764 PPRFDDR

-779 PGISVGLVWTAFG
+779 PGISVGLVWTSFG

-798 EATATAGK
+798 EATEMAGK

-824 IALTWVRARATD
+824 IALTWVRARSTD
-836 LKLAAANETNFLKGR
+836 LKLAAAEGISLLEGR
-851 DVHIHFPAGAVPK
+851 DIHIHFPAGAVPK

-881 SQKRVR
+881 SKRRVR

-904 VGGIKDKFYVVVS
+904 VGGIKDK
-917 VLAANANTFAVIV
+917 
-930 FSYIIYR
+930 
-937 AKLLGMLFDSLMPN
+937 
-951 SVQFLKKFKSCCKM
+951 
-965 ECGDW
+965 
-970 KILAAHR
+970 ILAAHR

-991 DLVEVPAAVLGSL
+991 DLVEVPPAVLASL
-1004 EVMFLFEA
+1004 EV
-1012 YCLSALSVHVEQRF
+1012 
-1026 TGLLWNCS
+1026 LL
-1034 ILPAKQMEDVLEQ
+1034 AKRMEDVLEQ

>member
-36 SVKLVE
+36 SVQLVE

-64 ASSSETASVG
+64 ATAETASVG
-74 PTLSQGKTRL
+74 PTLSHSKTRA
-84 GSDSSERSS
+84 GSDTSEKSS
-93 KTQASTS
+93 KTPASTS

-154 NELITRGTY
+154 HELSTRGAY
-163 YTARVSPLE
+163 YTARISPLE
-172 MTNAVSLISVLNYFL
+172 MTKA
-187 SLDILL
+187 

-202 DFIAL
+202 DFVAL
-207 SRQFKATA
+207 SRHFKATA

-222 EQKQKTGGKT
+222 EQKQKTGGRT

-265 VDLKVRLSKA
+265 VDLKARLSKA
-275 TELVD
+275 NELVD
-280 RHLQSIRVAEKITQK
+280 QHLQSIRVAEKITQK

-310 QQTKM
+310 QQ
-315 RSAIRLCLMLNIY
+315 
-328 KCVANFLAKMV
+328 
-339 SHQAALETQWMT
+339 
-351 YPPGLRNRLL
+351 
-361 GDLVGAVSMRA
+361 MRA

-377 GDNDDDEDDVAAL
+377 GDNDDDEDDVAAI

-418 PQQPGYNSSR
+418 PQQPGYNSSH

-433 LADLPWQTVS
+433 LADLPWQTGS
-443 EEHELDL
+443 EQLELDL
-450 KAAKEHLDNDHY
+450 KAAKERLDNDHY

-505 IAAALGRKFVRISLG
+505 IAAALGRKFARISLG

-571 DPAAALLEV
+571 DPASALLEV
-580 LDPEQNN
+580 LDPEQNK

-601 KVIFVATANRMQPIP
+601 KVIFVATANKMQPIP

-653 LSSEFLQIPEGMVKL
+653 LSSEFLQIPEAMVEL

-683 RNLAALARAAAVRVV
+683 RNLAALARAAAVRVA
-698 EQEQAVPLRKDMHQL
+698 EQEQTVPLSKDMHRL
-713 ASPLLDNRL
+713 ASPLLENRL
-722 AEGAE
+722 SEGAE
-727 LEMEVIP
+727 VEMEVIP
-734 MNENKHEISNTFSI
+734 MNENNHEISNTFSI

-764 PPRFDDK
+764 PPRFDDR
-771 EAAERVAS
+771 EAAERVAA

-798 EATATAGK
+798 EVTSMAGK

-836 LKLAAANETNFLKGR
+836 LKLAAADETNLLEDR

-904 VGGIKDKFYVVVS
+904 VGGIKDKVISFAHVWYAYIKGAVS
-917 VLAANANTFAVIV
+917 
-930 FSYIIYR
+930 
-937 AKLLGMLFDSLMPN
+937 
-951 SVQFLKKFKSCCKM
+951 
-965 ECGDW
+965 
-970 KILAAHR
+970 
-977 YGIKRVILPERNLK
+977 
-991 DLVEVPAAVLGSL
+991 
-1004 EVMFLFEA
+1004 
-1012 YCLSALSVHVEQRF
+1012 
-1026 TGLLWNCS
+1026 
-1034 ILPAKQMEDVLEQ
+1034 
-1047 AFEGG
+1047 
-1052 CPWRQHSKL
+1052 

>member
-1 MAESVELPSR
+1 MHVAVSLMNE
-11 LAILPFRNKVL
+11 
-22 LPGAIIR
+22 
-29 IRCTSPS
+29 C

-64 ASSSETASVG
+64 EIQPAG
-74 PTLSQGKTRL
+74 PVISHGKGTDSLDQNSKVQG
-84 GSDSSERSS
+84 GSSDS
-93 KTQASTS
+93 Q
-100 SDNVK
+100 K
-105 LDGKHQ
+105 LDVKNQHD
-111 QEVFHWHNRG
+111 VVHWHNRG

-140 TYIVVLEGLCRFNL
+140 TYIVVLEGLCRFSVQ
-154 NELITRGTY
+154 ELSTRGTY
-163 YTARVSPLE
+163 HTARISSLE
-172 MTNAVSLISVLNYFL
+172 MTKT
-187 SLDILL
+187 
-193 ELEQVDQDP
+193 EMEQVEQDP
-202 DFIAL
+202 DFITL

-222 EQKQKTGGKT
+222 EQKQKTGGRT

-265 VDLKVRLSKA
+265 VDPKVRLSKA

-280 RHLQSIRVAEKITQK
+280 RHLQSILVAEKITQK

-310 QQTKM
+310 QQ
-315 RSAIRLCLMLNIY
+315 
-328 KCVANFLAKMV
+328 
-339 SHQAALETQWMT
+339 
-351 YPPGLRNRLL
+351 
-361 GDLVGAVSMRA
+361 MRA

-377 GDNDDDEDDVAAL
+377 GDNDDDEDDLAAL
-390 ERKMQSAGMPSN
+390 ERKMQKAGMPQN
-402 IWKHAQR
+402 IWKHAHK

-428 VYLEL
+428 AYLDL
-433 LADLPWQTVS
+433 LADLPWQKAS
-443 EEHELDL
+443 KELELDL
-450 KAAKEHLDNDHY
+450 RAAQERLDTDHY
-462 GLVKIKQRI
+462 GLVKVKQRI

-520 GIKDEADIRGH
+520 GVKDEADIRGH

-541 RLIDGIKRVGVCNPV
+541 RLIDGLKRVAVCNPV
-556 MLLDEIDKTGSDVRG
+556 MLIDEIDKTGSDVRG
-571 DPAAALLEV
+571 DPASALLEV
-580 LDPEQNN
+580 LDPEQNKA
-587 TFNDHYL
+587 FNDHYL

-601 KVIFVATANRMQPIP
+601 KVIFVATANRAQPIP

-629 GYTPE
+629 GYTAE
-634 EKLRIAMQYLIPR
+634 EKLKIAMQHLIPR
-647 VLDQHG
+647 VLEQHG
-653 LSSEFLQIPEGMVKL
+653 LSSEFLQIPEGMVQL

-683 RNLAALARAAAVRVV
+683 RNLAALARAAAVRVA
-698 EQEQAVPLRKDMHQL
+698 EQEQVVPLNKGVEGL
-713 ASPLLDNRL
+713 STPLLENRL
-722 AEGAE
+722 SDGAE
-727 LEMEVIP
+727 VEMEVIP
-734 MNENKHEISNTFSI
+734 MGVNNRDISNTFRI
-748 ASPLVV
+748 TSPLVV
-754 DEPMLEKVLG
+754 DEAMLEKVLG
-764 PPRFDDK
+764 PPKFDGR
-771 EAAERVAS
+771 EAEDRVAT
-779 PGISVGLVWTAFG
+779 PGASVGLVWTTFG

-798 EATATAGK
+798 EATAMVGK

-824 IALTWVRARATD
+824 IALTWVRARATE
-836 LKLAAANETNFLKGR
+836 LRLAAAEGINLLEGR
-851 DVHIHFPAGAVPK
+851 DIHIHFPAGAVPK

-881 SQKRVR
+881 SQRRVR
-887 ADTAMT
+887 SDTAMT

-904 VGGIKDKFYVVVS
+904 VGGIKDK
-917 VLAANANTFAVIV
+917 
-930 FSYIIYR
+930 
-937 AKLLGMLFDSLMPN
+937 
-951 SVQFLKKFKSCCKM
+951 
-965 ECGDW
+965 
-970 KILAAHR
+970 ILAAHR
-977 YGIKRVILPERNLK
+977 CGIKRVILPERNLK
-991 DLVEVPAAVLGSL
+991 DLVEVPSSVLADL
-1004 EVMFLFEA
+1004 EI
-1012 YCLSALSVHVEQRF
+1012 
-1026 TGLLWNCS
+1026 LL
-1034 ILPAKQMEDVLEQ
+1034 AKRMEDVLEQ
-1047 AFEGG
+1047 AFDGG

>member
-1 MAESVELPSR
+1 M
-11 LAILPFRNKVL
+11 
-22 LPGAIIR
+22 
-29 IRCTSPS
+29 
-36 SVKLVE
+36 
-42 QELWQRE
+42 
-49 EKGLIGILPVRDAAA
+49 KGKYDCLGV
-64 ASSSETASVG
+64 
-74 PTLSQGKTRL
+74 

-100 SDNVK
+100 SDNS
-105 LDGKHQ
+105 
-111 QEVFHWHNRG
+111 FHWHNRG

-154 NELITRGTY
+154 HEFSTRGTY
-163 YTARVSPLE
+163 YSARISPLE
-172 MTNAVSLISVLNYFL
+172 MTKA
-187 SLDILL
+187 
-193 ELEQVDQDP
+193 ELEQVEQDH
-202 DFIAL
+202 DFVAL
-207 SRQFKATA
+207 SRKFKATA

-310 QQTKM
+310 QQ
-315 RSAIRLCLMLNIY
+315 
-328 KCVANFLAKMV
+328 
-339 SHQAALETQWMT
+339 
-351 YPPGLRNRLL
+351 
-361 GDLVGAVSMRA
+361 MRA

-390 ERKMQSAGMPSN
+390 ERKMQSAGMSSN

-450 KAAKEHLDNDHY
+450 KAAKERLDNDHY

-571 DPAAALLEV
+571 DPASALLEV

-653 LSSEFLQIPEGMVKL
+653 LSSESLQIPEGMVKL

-683 RNLAALARAAAVRVV
+683 RNLAALARAAAVRVA
-698 EQEQAVPLRKDMHQL
+698 EQEQAVPLSKDMHRL

-727 LEMEVIP
+727 VEMEVIP
-734 MNENKHEISNTFSI
+734 MNETSHEISNTFNL

-754 DEPMLEKVLG
+754 DEPLLEKVLG
-764 PPRFDDK
+764 PPRFDDR
-771 EAAERVAS
+771 EATERVVS

-798 EATATAGK
+798 EATTMSGK

-824 IALTWVRARATD
+824 IALTWVRSRATD
-836 LKLAAANETNFLKGR
+836 LKLADADDTNLLKGR

-875 ALVSLF
+875 TLVSLF

-904 VGGIKDKFYVVVS
+904 VGGIKDK
-917 VLAANANTFAVIV
+917 
-930 FSYIIYR
+930 
-937 AKLLGMLFDSLMPN
+937 
-951 SVQFLKKFKSCCKM
+951 
-965 ECGDW
+965 
-970 KILAAHR
+970 ILAAHR

-1004 EVMFLFEA
+1004 E
-1012 YCLSALSVHVEQRF
+1012 
-1026 TGLLWNCS
+1026 

>member
-1 MAESVELPSR
+1 MAELVELPGR
-11 LAILPFRNKVL
+11 LGILPFRNKVL

-49 EKGLIGILPVRDAAA
+49 EKGLIGVLPVRDSEAA
-64 ASSSETASVG
+64 TVG
-74 PTLSQGKTRL
+74 SMLSPGV
-84 GSDSSERSS
+84 GNDSGERSLKGPADVLGDS
-93 KTQASTS
+93 QKQ
-100 SDNVK
+100 
-105 LDGKHQ
+105 DGKNQ
-111 QEVFHWHNRG
+111 QELIHWHNRG

-140 TYIVVLEGLCRFNL
+140 TYIVVLEGLCRFSVQ
-154 NELITRGTY
+154 ELSARGNY
-163 YTARVSPLE
+163 YIARVSRLD
-172 MTNAVSLISVLNYFL
+172 MTKV
-187 SLDILL
+187 
-193 ELEQVDQDP
+193 ELEQAEQDP
-202 DFIAL
+202 DLILL

-222 EQKQKTGGKT
+222 EQKQKTVGRT

-242 KLADIFVA
+242 RLADIFVA

-265 VDLKVRLSKA
+265 IDLKVRLSKA

-310 QQTKM
+310 QQ
-315 RSAIRLCLMLNIY
+315 
-328 KCVANFLAKMV
+328 
-339 SHQAALETQWMT
+339 
-351 YPPGLRNRLL
+351 
-361 GDLVGAVSMRA
+361 MRA

-377 GDNDDDEDDVAAL
+377 GDNDDDEDDIAAL
-390 ERKMQSAGMPSN
+390 ERKMQSAGMPPN

-409 ELRRLKKMQ
+409 ELRRLRKMQ
-418 PQQPGYNSSR
+418 PQQPGYSSSR

-433 LADLPWQTVS
+433 LADLPWQNVS

-450 KAAKEHLDNDHY
+450 RAAKERLDHDHY
-462 GLVKIKQRI
+462 GLVKVKQRI

-505 IAAALGRKFVRISLG
+505 IAAALNRKFVRISLG
-520 GIKDEADIRGH
+520 GVKDEADIRGH

-541 RLIDGIKRVGVCNPV
+541 RLIDGLKRVAVNNPV

-571 DPAAALLEV
+571 DPASALLEV
-580 LDPEQNN
+580 LDPEQNK

-601 KVIFVATANRMQPIP
+601 NVIFVATANRIQPIP

-634 EKLRIAMQYLIPR
+634 EKLKIAMKHLMPR

-653 LSSEFLQIPEGMVKL
+653 LSSEFLQIPEAMVKII
-668 VIQRYT
+668 IQRYT

-683 RNLAALARAAAVRVV
+683 RNLAALARAAAVKVA
-698 EQEQAVPLRKDMHQL
+698 EQDCAVQISRDVHPMT
-713 ASPLLDNRL
+713 SSILDTRL
-722 AEGAE
+722 ADGAE
-727 LEMEVIP
+727 VEMEVFP
-734 MNENKHEISNTFSI
+734 MGVNGQEISNAFS
-748 ASPLVV
+748 STSVLLV
-754 DEPMLEKVLG
+754 DEAMLEKVLG
-764 PPRFDDK
+764 PPRFDDR
-771 EAAERVAS
+771 ETAERVAT
-779 PGISVGLVWTAFG
+779 PGISVGLVWTSFG

-798 EATATAGK
+798 EATAMVGK
-806 GELHLT
+806 GDLHLT

-824 IALTWVRARATD
+824 IALTWVRARAAD
-836 LKLAAANETNFLKGR
+836 LKLSAADEINLLENR
-851 DVHIHFPAGAVPK
+851 DIHIHFPAGAVPK

-875 ALVSLF
+875 SLVSLF
-881 SQKRVR
+881 SQRKVRV
-887 ADTAMT
+887 DTAMT

-904 VGGIKDKFYVVVS
+904 VGGIKDKV
-917 VLAANANTFAVIV
+917 
-930 FSYIIYR
+930 
-937 AKLLGMLFDSLMPN
+937 
-951 SVQFLKKFKSCCKM
+951 
-965 ECGDW
+965 
-970 KILAAHR
+970 LAAHR

-991 DLVEVPAAVLGSL
+991 DLVEVP
-1004 EVMFLFEA
+1004 
-1012 YCLSALSVHVEQRF
+1012 SAILAGIEI
-1026 TGLLWNCS
+1026 LLVKR
-1034 ILPAKQMEDVLEQ
+1034 IEDVLEQ

-1052 CPWRQHSKL
+1052 YPWRQRSKL

>member
-1 MAESVELPSR
+1 MADSVELPSR

-29 IRCTSPS
+29 IRCTSPT

-49 EKGLIGILPVRDAAA
+49 EKGMIGILPVRDTA
-64 ASSSETASVG
+64 ASAETK
-74 PTLSQGKTRL
+74 QL
-84 GSDSSERSS
+84 GSTVSDSIDQTS
-93 KTQASTS
+93 KVHGGS
-100 SDNVK
+100 SDSNAKVQN
-105 LDGKHQ
+105 D
-111 QEVFHWHNRG
+111 VVHWHNRG

-140 TYIVVLEGLCRFNL
+140 TYIVVLEGLCRFNVQEL
-154 NELITRGTY
+154 NTRGTY
-163 YTARVSPLE
+163 HTARISSLE
-172 MTNAVSLISVLNYFL
+172 MTKT
-187 SLDILL
+187 
-193 ELEQVDQDP
+193 EMEQVEHDP
-202 DFIAL
+202 DFIML

-222 EQKQKTGGKT
+222 EQKQSTGGRT

-265 VDLKVRLSKA
+265 VDAKVRLSKA

-310 QQTKM
+310 QQMK
-315 RSAIRLCLMLNIY
+315 
-328 KCVANFLAKMV
+328 
-339 SHQAALETQWMT
+339 
-351 YPPGLRNRLL
+351 
-361 GDLVGAVSMRA
+361 A

-377 GDNDDDEDDVAAL
+377 GDNDDEEDDLAAL
-390 ERKMQSAGMPSN
+390 ERKMQSAGMPQN
-402 IWKHAQR
+402 VWKLSLR

-418 PQQPGYNSSR
+418 PQQPGYSSSR
-428 VYLEL
+428 AYLEL
-433 LADLPWQTVS
+433 LADLPWQKAS
-443 EEHELDL
+443 KELELDL
-450 KAAKEHLDNDHY
+450 RAAQERLDNDHY
-462 GLVKIKQRI
+462 GLEKVKQRI

-478 KLKPDARGP
+478 KVLKPDARGP

-505 IAAALGRKFVRISLG
+505 IAAALDRKFVRISLG
-520 GIKDEADIRGH
+520 GVKDEADIRGH

-541 RLIDGIKRVGVCNPV
+541 RLIDGLKKVAVCNPV

-571 DPAAALLEV
+571 DPASALLEV
-580 LDPEQNN
+580 LDPEQNK

-601 KVIFVATANRMQPIP
+601 KVIFVATANRAQPIP

-634 EKLRIAMQYLIPR
+634 EKLKIAMKHLIPR

-653 LSSEFLQIPEGMVKL
+653 LSSEFLQIPKAMVQL

-674 REAGVRNLE
+674 REAGVRSLE
-683 RNLAALARAAAVRVV
+683 RSLAALARAAAVRVA
-698 EQEQAVPLRKDMHQL
+698 EQEQVVPLSKGVEGL
-713 ASPLLDNRL
+713 TTPLLENRL
-722 AEGAE
+722 VDSAEV
-727 LEMEVIP
+727 EMEVIP
-734 MNENKHEISNTFSI
+734 MGVNNRDISNTFRI
-748 ASPLVV
+748 TSPLVV
-754 DEPMLEKVLG
+754 DEAMVEKVLG
-764 PPRFDDK
+764 PPKFDGR
-771 EAAERVAS
+771 ETAERVVT
-779 PGISVGLVWTAFG
+779 PGISVGLVWTSVG

-798 EATATAGK
+798 EASTMVGK

-836 LKLAAANETNFLKGR
+836 LKLAAAESISLLEGR
-851 DVHIHFPAGAVPK
+851 DIHIHFPAGAVPK

-881 SQKRVR
+881 SQRKVR
-887 ADTAMT
+887 SDTAMT

-904 VGGIKDKFYVVVS
+904 VGGIKD
-917 VLAANANTFAVIV
+917 
-930 FSYIIYR
+930 
-937 AKLLGMLFDSLMPN
+937 
-951 SVQFLKKFKSCCKM
+951 
-965 ECGDW
+965 

-991 DLVEVPAAVLGSL
+991 DLVEVPPSVLANL
-1004 EVMFLFEA
+1004 EI
-1012 YCLSALSVHVEQRF
+1012 
-1026 TGLLWNCS
+1026 LL
-1034 ILPAKQMEDVLEQ
+1034 AKRMEDVLEH
-1047 AFEGG
+1047 AFDSG

>member
-11 LAILPFRNKVL
+11 LGILPFRNKVL

-49 EKGLIGILPVRDAAA
+49 EKGLIGILPVRDAA
-64 ASSSETASVG
+64 EPTSVG
-74 PTLSQGKTRL
+74 PTLSQGV
-84 GSDSSERSS
+84 GSDSGERVS
-93 KTQASTS
+93 KIQVGAS
-100 SDNVK
+100 DGHK
-105 LDGKHQ
+105 ADGKGQ
-111 QEVFHWHNRG
+111 QEVIHWHTRG

-140 TYIVVLEGLCRFNL
+140 TYIVVLEGLCRFSVQ
-154 NELITRGTY
+154 ELSTRGTY
-163 YTARVSPLE
+163 YTARISSLE
-172 MTNAVSLISVLNYFL
+172 MTKI
-187 SLDILL
+187 
-193 ELEQVDQDP
+193 EMEQVEHDP
-202 DFIAL
+202 DFITL

-222 EQKQKTGGKT
+222 EQKQKTGGRT

-237 TVPVH
+237 TVPIH

-250 SFEISFEEQLSMLDS
+250 SFEISFEEQLVMLDS

-310 QQTKM
+310 QQV
-315 RSAIRLCLMLNIY
+315 SI
-328 KCVANFLAKMV
+328 LASTMV
-339 SHQAALETQWMT
+339 IW
-351 YPPGLRNRLL
+351 GR
-361 GDLVGAVSMRA
+361 MRA

-377 GDNDDDEDDVAAL
+377 GDNDDDEDDLVAL

-402 IWKHAQR
+402 IWKHVQR

-428 VYLEL
+428 AYLEI
-433 LADLPWQTVS
+433 LADLPWQKAS
-443 EEHELDL
+443 EELELDL
-450 KAAKEHLDNDHY
+450 KSAKERLDSDHY
-462 GLVKIKQRI
+462 GLVRVKQRI

-505 IAAALGRKFVRISLG
+505 IAAALGRKFIRISLG
-520 GIKDEADIRGH
+520 GVKDEADIRGH

-541 RLIDGIKRVGVCNPV
+541 RLIDGLKKVGVCNPV

-571 DPAAALLEV
+571 DPASALLEV
-580 LDPEQNN
+580 LDPEQNKA
-587 TFNDHYL
+587 FNDHYL

-601 KVIFVATANRMQPIP
+601 NVIFVATANRVQPIP

-629 GYTPE
+629 GYTHE
-634 EKLRIAMQYLIPR
+634 EKLRIAMRHLIPR

-653 LSSEFLQIPEGMVKL
+653 LSSEFLQIPEATVKL

-683 RNLAALARAAAVRVV
+683 RKLAALARAAAVNVA
-698 EQEQAVPLRKDMHQL
+698 EQEEAVPLSKDVHRL
-713 ASPLLDNRL
+713 SSPLLDNRL
-722 AEGAE
+722 ADGAE
-727 LEMEVIP
+727 VEMEVIP
-734 MNENKHEISNTFSI
+734 MGVNNHEISNTFRI

-754 DEPMLEKVLG
+754 DEAMLEKVLG

-771 EAAERVAS
+771 EAAERVAT
-779 PGISVGLVWTAFG
+779 PGVSVGLVWTTFG

-798 EATATAGK
+798 EASRMVGK

-824 IALTWVRARATD
+824 IALTWVRSRATD
-836 LKLAAANETNFLKGR
+836 LLLVTADDINLVEGQ
-851 DVHIHFPAGAVPK
+851 DIHIHFPAGAVPK

-904 VGGIKDKFYVVVS
+904 VGGIKDK
-917 VLAANANTFAVIV
+917 
-930 FSYIIYR
+930 
-937 AKLLGMLFDSLMPN
+937 
-951 SVQFLKKFKSCCKM
+951 
-965 ECGDW
+965 
-970 KILAAHR
+970 ILAAHR
-977 YGIKRVILPERNLK
+977 SGIKRVILPERNLK
-991 DLVEVPAAVLGSL
+991 DLAEVPAAVLANL
-1004 EVMFLFEA
+1004 EI
-1012 YCLSALSVHVEQRF
+1012 
-1026 TGLLWNCS
+1026 LL
-1034 ILPAKQMEDVLEQ
+1034 AKRMEDVLEQ

>member
-1 MAESVELPSR
+1 MADSVELPSR

-29 IRCTSPS
+29 IRCTSPT

-49 EKGLIGILPVRDAAA
+49 EKGMIGILPVRDTA
-64 ASSSETASVG
+64 ASAETK
-74 PTLSQGKTRL
+74 QL
-84 GSDSSERSS
+84 GSTVSDSIDQTS
-93 KTQASTS
+93 KVHGGS
-100 SDNVK
+100 SDSNAKVQN
-105 LDGKHQ
+105 D
-111 QEVFHWHNRG
+111 VVHWHNRG

-140 TYIVVLEGLCRFNL
+140 TYIVVLEGLCRFNVQEL
-154 NELITRGTY
+154 NTRGTY
-163 YTARVSPLE
+163 HTARISSLE
-172 MTNAVSLISVLNYFL
+172 MTKT
-187 SLDILL
+187 
-193 ELEQVDQDP
+193 EMEQVEHDP
-202 DFIAL
+202 DFIML

-222 EQKQKTGGKT
+222 EQKQSTGGRT

-265 VDLKVRLSKA
+265 VDAKVRLSKA

-310 QQTKM
+310 QQMK
-315 RSAIRLCLMLNIY
+315 
-328 KCVANFLAKMV
+328 
-339 SHQAALETQWMT
+339 
-351 YPPGLRNRLL
+351 
-361 GDLVGAVSMRA
+361 A

-377 GDNDDDEDDVAAL
+377 GDNDDEEDDLAAL
-390 ERKMQSAGMPSN
+390 ERKMQSAGMPQN
-402 IWKHAQR
+402 VWKLSLR

-418 PQQPGYNSSR
+418 PQQPGYSSSR
-428 VYLEL
+428 AYLEL
-433 LADLPWQTVS
+433 LADLPWQKAS
-443 EEHELDL
+443 KELELDL
-450 KAAKEHLDNDHY
+450 RAAQERLDNDHY
-462 GLVKIKQRI
+462 GLEKVKQRI

-505 IAAALGRKFVRISLG
+505 IAAALDRKFVRISLG
-520 GIKDEADIRGH
+520 GVKDEADIRGH

-541 RLIDGIKRVGVCNPV
+541 RLIDGLKKVAVCNPV

-571 DPAAALLEV
+571 DPASALLEV
-580 LDPEQNN
+580 LDPEQNK

-601 KVIFVATANRMQPIP
+601 KVIFVATANRAQPIP

-634 EKLRIAMQYLIPR
+634 EKLKIAMKHLIPR

-653 LSSEFLQIPEGMVKL
+653 LSSEFLQIPKAMVQL

-674 REAGVRNLE
+674 REAGVRSLE
-683 RNLAALARAAAVRVV
+683 RSLAALARAAAVRVA
-698 EQEQAVPLRKDMHQL
+698 EQEQVVPLSKGVEGL
-713 ASPLLDNRL
+713 TTPLLENRL
-722 AEGAE
+722 VDSAEV
-727 LEMEVIP
+727 EMEVIP
-734 MNENKHEISNTFSI
+734 MGVNNRDISNTFRI
-748 ASPLVV
+748 TSPLVV
-754 DEPMLEKVLG
+754 DEAMVEKVLG
-764 PPRFDDK
+764 PPKFDGR
-771 EAAERVAS
+771 ETAERVVT
-779 PGISVGLVWTAFG
+779 PGISVGLVWTSVG

-798 EATATAGK
+798 EASTMVGK

-836 LKLAAANETNFLKGR
+836 LKLAAAESISLLEGR
-851 DVHIHFPAGAVPK
+851 DIHIHFPAGAVPK

-881 SQKRVR
+881 SQRKVR
-887 ADTAMT
+887 SDTAMT

-904 VGGIKDKFYVVVS
+904 VGGIKD
-917 VLAANANTFAVIV
+917 
-930 FSYIIYR
+930 
-937 AKLLGMLFDSLMPN
+937 
-951 SVQFLKKFKSCCKM
+951 
-965 ECGDW
+965 

-991 DLVEVPAAVLGSL
+991 DLVEVPPSVLANL
-1004 EVMFLFEA
+1004 EI
-1012 YCLSALSVHVEQRF
+1012 
-1026 TGLLWNCS
+1026 LL
-1034 ILPAKQMEDVLEQ
+1034 AKRMEDVLEH
-1047 AFEGG
+1047 AFDSG

>member
-42 QELWQRE
+42 QELWQKE
-49 EKGLIGILPVRDAAA
+49 EKGLIGIVPVRDAT
-64 ASSSETASVG
+64 ETTSVG
-74 PTLSQGKTRL
+74 PMLSSGVGIESGE
-84 GSDSSERSS
+84 GSL
-93 KTQASTS
+93 KIQVGTS
-100 SDNVK
+100 DPHK
-105 LDGKHQ
+105 LDGKSQ
-111 QEVFHWHNRG
+111 QEIIHWHTRG

-140 TYIVVLEGLCRFNL
+140 TYIVVLEGLCRFSVQ
-154 NELITRGTY
+154 ELSTRGTY
-163 YTARVSPLE
+163 YNARIAPLDMTKSE
-172 MTNAVSLISVLNYFL
+172 M
-187 SLDILL
+187 
-193 ELEQVDQDP
+193 EQVEQDP
-202 DFIAL
+202 DFVAL

-215 MELISVL
+215 TDLTSLL

-250 SFEISFEEQLSMLDS
+250 SFEMSFEEQLCMLDS
-265 VDLKVRLSKA
+265 VDVKVRLSKA
-275 TELVD
+275 TVLVD

-301 KSQKEFLLR
+301 KTQKEFFLR
-310 QQTKM
+310 QQ
-315 RSAIRLCLMLNIY
+315 
-328 KCVANFLAKMV
+328 
-339 SHQAALETQWMT
+339 
-351 YPPGLRNRLL
+351 
-361 GDLVGAVSMRA
+361 MRA

-377 GDNDDDEDDVAAL
+377 GDNDDDEDDVSSL
-390 ERKMQSAGMPSN
+390 ERKMQSAGMPPDT
-402 IWKHAQR
+402 WKHAQR

-418 PQQPGYNSSR
+418 PQQPGYSSSR

-433 LADLPWQTVS
+433 LSDLPWQKVS

-450 KAAKEHLDNDHY
+450 RAARERLDSDHY
-462 GLVKIKQRI
+462 GLDKVKQRI
-471 IEYLAVR
+471 IEYLAVQ
-478 KLKPDARGP
+478 KLKPEARGP

-520 GIKDEADIRGH
+520 GVKDEADIRGH

-541 RLIDGIKRVGVCNPV
+541 RLIDGLKRVSVCNPV

-571 DPAAALLEV
+571 DPASALLEV
-580 LDPEQNN
+580 LDPEQNK
-587 TFNDHYL
+587 TFNDHYV

-601 KVIFVATANRMQPIP
+601 KVVFVVTANRLQPIP

-634 EKLRIAMQYLIPR
+634 EKLRIAMRHLIPR

-653 LSSEFLQIPEGMVKL
+653 LSSEFLQIPEAMVNL

-683 RNLAALARAAAVRVV
+683 RRLAALARAAAVRVA
-698 EQEQAVPLRKDMHQL
+698 EQEYCLPLSKDVHRL
-713 ASPLLDNRL
+713 DSPLLESRL
-722 AEGAE
+722 ADGAE
-727 LEMEVIP
+727 VEMEVIP
-734 MNENKHEISNTFSI
+734 MGVSNHEISNAFRVT
-748 ASPLVV
+748 SPFVV
-754 DEPMLEKVLG
+754 DIAVLEKVLG
-764 PPRFDDK
+764 PPRYDDR
-771 EAAERVAS
+771 ETAERVS
-779 PGISVGLVWTAFG
+779 GPGVSVGLVWTAFG

-798 EATATAGK
+798 EATATVGK
-806 GELHLT
+806 GDLHLT

-824 IALTWVRARATD
+824 IALTWVRSRAAE
-836 LKLAAANETNFLKGR
+836 LKLVSAEGINLLEGR
-851 DVHIHFPAGAVPK
+851 DIHIHFPAGAVPK

-875 ALVSLF
+875 SLVSLF
-881 SQKRVR
+881 NQRRVR
-887 ADTAMT
+887 PDTAMT

-904 VGGIKDKFYVVVS
+904 VGGIKDKV
-917 VLAANANTFAVIV
+917 
-930 FSYIIYR
+930 
-937 AKLLGMLFDSLMPN
+937 
-951 SVQFLKKFKSCCKM
+951 
-965 ECGDW
+965 
-970 KILAAHR
+970 LAAHR
-977 YGIKRVILPERNLK
+977 YGIKRVIIPERNLK
-991 DLVEVPAAVLGSL
+991 DLVEVPSAVIDSL
-1004 EVMFLFEA
+1004 EI
-1012 YCLSALSVHVEQRF
+1012 
-1026 TGLLWNCS
+1026 LL
-1034 ILPAKQMEDVLEQ
+1034 AKRMEDVLDH

-1052 CPWRQHSKL
+1052 CPWRQYAKL

>member
-1 MAESVELPSR
+1 MAESVELPGR

-22 LPGAIIR
+22 LPGAFIR
-29 IRCTSPS
+29 IRCTSHS

-49 EKGLIGILPVRDAAA
+49 EKGLIGILPVRDSA
-64 ASSSETASVG
+64 EKTSVDSV
-74 PTLSQGKTRL
+74 LSQGV
-84 GSDSSERSS
+84 GSDSGERSS
-93 KTQASTS
+93 KVQVSTS
-100 SDNVK
+100 DTHKV
-105 LDGKHQ
+105 DGKNQ
-111 QEVFHWHNRG
+111 SEVIHWHNRG

-140 TYIVVLEGLCRFNL
+140 TYIVVLEGLCRFNVE
-154 NELITRGTY
+154 ELSTRGPY
-163 YTARVSPLE
+163 CTAKISPLE
-172 MTNAVSLISVLNYFL
+172 MTKS
-187 SLDILL
+187 
-193 ELEQVDQDP
+193 EMEQVEQDP
-202 DFIAL
+202 DFVTL
-207 SRQFKATA
+207 SRQFKVTA

-222 EQKQKTGGKT
+222 EQKQKTGGRI

-237 TVPVH
+237 TLPLH

-250 SFEISFEEQLSMLDS
+250 SFEMSFEEQLSMLDS
-265 VDLKVRLSKA
+265 VDPKVRLSKA

-310 QQTKM
+310 QQ
-315 RSAIRLCLMLNIY
+315 
-328 KCVANFLAKMV
+328 
-339 SHQAALETQWMT
+339 
-351 YPPGLRNRLL
+351 
-361 GDLVGAVSMRA
+361 MRA

-377 GDNDDDEDDVAAL
+377 GDNDDDEDDLAAL
-390 ERKMQSAGMPSN
+390 ERKMQSAGMPAN
-402 IWKHAQR
+402 IWKHSQR

-433 LADLPWQTVS
+433 LADLPWQNAS
-443 EEHELDL
+443 EELELDL
-450 KAAKEHLDNDHY
+450 KAAKDRLDSDHY
-462 GLVKIKQRI
+462 GLVKVKQRI

-487 VLCFVG
+487 ILCFVG

-505 IAAALGRKFVRISLG
+505 IAAALGRKFIRISLG
-520 GIKDEADIRGH
+520 GVKDEADIRGH

-541 RLIDGIKRVGVCNPV
+541 RLIDGLKRVGVCNPV

-571 DPAAALLEV
+571 DPASALLEV
-580 LDPEQNN
+580 LDPEQNKS
-587 TFNDHYL
+587 FNDHYL

-601 KVIFVATANRMQPIP
+601 KVIFVATANRVQPIP

-629 GYTPE
+629 GYTAE
-634 EKLRIAMQYLIPR
+634 EKLRIAMQHLIPR

-653 LSSEFLQIPEGMVKL
+653 LNSSFLQIPEDMVKL

-683 RNLAALARAAAVRVV
+683 RNLAALARAAAVRVA
-698 EQEQAVPLRKDMHQL
+698 EEEQAVSVSKDVHKL

-727 LEMEVIP
+727 MEMEVIP
-734 MNENKHEISNTFSI
+734 MGVNNHEISQAFRI

-754 DEPMLEKVLG
+754 DEAMLEKVLG
-764 PPRFDDK
+764 PPKFDDQ
-771 EAAERVAS
+771 EAADRVAT
-779 PGISVGLVWTAFG
+779 PGVSVGLVWTTFG

-798 EATATAGK
+798 EATAMVGN

-824 IALTWVRARATD
+824 IALTWVRARAAD
-836 LKLAAANETNFLKGR
+836 LKLAAAEETNLLEGR
-851 DVHIHFPAGAVPK
+851 DIHIHFPAGAVPK

-881 SQKRVR
+881 SQKSVR
-887 ADTAMT
+887 SDTAMT

-904 VGGIKDKFYVVVS
+904 VGGIKDKV
-917 VLAANANTFAVIV
+917 
-930 FSYIIYR
+930 
-937 AKLLGMLFDSLMPN
+937 
-951 SVQFLKKFKSCCKM
+951 
-965 ECGDW
+965 
-970 KILAAHR
+970 LAAHR

-991 DLVEVPAAVLGSL
+991 DLVEVPASVLSSL
-1004 EVMFLFEA
+1004 EI
-1012 YCLSALSVHVEQRF
+1012 
-1026 TGLLWNCS
+1026 LL
-1034 ILPAKQMEDVLEQ
+1034 AKRMEDVLEF
-1047 AFEGG
+1047 AFDGG
-1052 CPWRQHSKL
+1052 SPWRQQSKL

>member
-29 IRCTSPS
+29 IRCTSPN

-64 ASSSETASVG
+64 EETASVG
-74 PTLSQGKTRL
+74 PMLSHGV
-84 GSDSSERSS
+84 GNDSADRSS
-93 KTQASTS
+93 KIQVGN
-100 SDNVK
+100 SDNLK
-105 LDGKHQ
+105 LDGKNQ
-111 QEVFHWHNRG
+111 QEVIRWHNRG

-140 TYIVVLEGLCRFNL
+140 TYIVVLEGLCRFSVL
-154 NELITRGTY
+154 ELSKRGMY
-163 YTARVSPLE
+163 HTARISSLE
-172 MTNAVSLISVLNYFL
+172 MTKA
-187 SLDILL
+187 
-193 ELEQVDQDP
+193 EMEQVEQDP
-202 DFIAL
+202 DFISL

-215 MELISVL
+215 LELISVL
-222 EQKQKTGGKT
+222 EQKQKTSGRT

-250 SFEISFEEQLSMLDS
+250 SFEMNFEEQLSMLDS

-280 RHLQSIRVAEKITQK
+280 RHLQSIRVAEKISQK

-310 QQTKM
+310 QQ
-315 RSAIRLCLMLNIY
+315 
-328 KCVANFLAKMV
+328 
-339 SHQAALETQWMT
+339 
-351 YPPGLRNRLL
+351 
-361 GDLVGAVSMRA
+361 MRA

-433 LADLPWQTVS
+433 LADLPWQKAS
-443 EEHELDL
+443 EENDLDL
-450 KAAKEHLDNDHY
+450 KAAKERLDSDHY
-462 GLVKIKQRI
+462 GLIKVKQRI

-520 GIKDEADIRGH
+520 GVKDEADIRGH

-541 RLIDGIKRVGVCNPV
+541 RLIDGLKRVGVCNPV

-571 DPAAALLEV
+571 DPASALLEV
-580 LDPEQNN
+580 LDPEQNK

-601 KVIFVATANRMQPIP
+601 KVIFVATANRAAPIP

-634 EKLRIAMQYLIPR
+634 EKLRIAMRHLIPR

-653 LSSEFLQIPEGMVKL
+653 LSSEFLQIPEDMVKL

-683 RNLAALARAAAVRVV
+683 RNLAALARAAAVRVA
-698 EQEQAVPLRKDMHQL
+698 EQEQAVPLSKDMHRL
-713 ASPLLDNRL
+713 ASPLLENRL
-722 AEGAE
+722 ADGAE
-727 LEMEVIP
+727 VEMEVIP
-734 MNENKHEISNTFSI
+734 MNDNNHELSPFRV

-754 DEPMLEKVLG
+754 DEAMLEKVLG

-771 EAAERVAS
+771 EAAERVAN
-779 PGISVGLVWTAFG
+779 PGISVGLVWTTFG

-798 EATATAGK
+798 EATAMVGK

-836 LKLAAANETNFLKGR
+836 LKLAAQEINLLEGR
-851 DVHIHFPAGAVPK
+851 DIHIHFPAGAVPK

-881 SQKRVR
+881 SQRKVR

-904 VGGIKDKFYVVVS
+904 VGGIKDK
-917 VLAANANTFAVIV
+917 
-930 FSYIIYR
+930 
-937 AKLLGMLFDSLMPN
+937 
-951 SVQFLKKFKSCCKM
+951 
-965 ECGDW
+965 
-970 KILAAHR
+970 ILAAHR
-977 YGIKRVILPERNLK
+977 YGIRRVILPERNLK
-991 DLVEVPAAVLGSL
+991 DLVEVPAAVLGTL
-1004 EVMFLFEA
+1004 EI
-1012 YCLSALSVHVEQRF
+1012 
-1026 TGLLWNCS
+1026 LL
-1034 ILPAKQMEDVLEQ
+1034 AKRMEDVLEQ

-1052 CPWRQHSKL
+1052 CPWRQQAKL